1 MTGGFHPGDAASRQ
15 HAPCLDRSPCL
26 PGQDAINA
34 CFHCGEPV
42 PAGSRYALEIKGI
55 VQPMCCPGCQA
66 VAETIMECGLSS
78 YYDHRTAPGIKGE
91 LVPQELAALTH
102 YDLTEV
108 QQDFVT
114 DSGTGSHRMRE
125 ILLSVEGL
133 TCAACAWLIERH
145 LTGLAGLHYINVNT
159 TTHRARIKWDPDRL
173 ALSDILKGFA
183 KIGYRAYPFQTHTQE
198 ALYAKEVR
206 SYMFRLALAG
216 LGSMQVMMCAVALYM
231 DLFISVEDEFMV
243 YFKWISLLLSTPIM
257 IYSAQPFYVGAWRS
271 LKQGHLSM
279 DVSVSL
285 ALIGAFVASMWATV
299 FNTGEVYFDSITMF
313 VFFLLLGR
321 FLELRARRK
330 ASESSSNLARLVP
343 IMATRIDEDGE
354 HEVAAKMLQVGDRIR
369 VLAGATLPAD
379 GLIVEGQA
387 SLNESMLTGEQLP
400 LLKQVGDSVYAGT
413 INTDAPLQI
422 RVSHRIEESRIAQ
435 IMRLQDHALDDKPAI
450 AQMAD
455 QLSRHFILVLLI
467 IAAAVWTFWHFHQ
480 PEQAFWVTLAVLVA
494 TCPCALSL
502 ATPTAL
508 TSATANLTRNGIL
521 LRRGH
526 VLDVLTKANR
536 IVMDKT
542 GTLTTGN
549 ISLISTTALAELSEA
564 QCLSIA
570 RALEA
575 YSEHPI
581 ARAFRSKAADE
592 AVLLAASEV
601 TPVIGHGIQGK
612 IAGQHYRI
620 GSARWLSLPAGQT
633 ASQGL
638 AIYLADESRLLA
650 RFILADTL
658 RPDARALIQAFK
670 AAGLQTTILTGDSS
684 AQADEVAR
692 ELGVDELVKGVSPD
706 GKLAYLKEH
715 EARGDINI
723 MVGDGINDA
732 PVLAG
737 AHASFAMAGGT
748 DLAKNSADAILLA
761 DDLSRLLEARTL
773 AIRTRKI
780 IQENF
785 AWSIGY
791 NLLVLPLA
799 ASGWLPPYVAA
810 AGMSLSSLIV
820 VTNSMRLNR

>member
-1 MTGGFHPGDAASRQ
+1 MTG
-15 HAPCLDRSPCL
+15 
-26 PGQDAINA
+26 

-66 VAETIMECGLSS
+66 VAETILECGLAS
-78 YYDHRTAPGIKGE
+78 YYEHRTAPGTKGE
-91 LVPQELAALTH
+91 LVPEELAALTH
-102 YDLTEV
+102 YDLAEV

-114 DSGTGSHRMRE
+114 DSATGSHKVRE
-125 ILLSVEGL
+125 IQLTVEGL

-145 LTGLAGLHYINVNT
+145 LGNLTGLHYINVNT

-173 ALSDILKGFA
+173 SLSEILKGFA
-183 KIGYRAYPFQTHTQE
+183 KIGYRAYPFQTHQQE

-231 DLFISVEDEFMV
+231 DLFISVEEEFMV

-271 LKQGHLSM
+271 LRQGHLSM

-299 FNTGEVYFDSITMF
+299 FNTGEVYYDSITMF

-343 IMATRIDEDGE
+343 IMATRLDEDGE
-354 HEVAAKMLQVGDRIR
+354 HEVAAKTLQVGDRVR

-379 GLIVEGQA
+379 GTILLGQA

-400 LLKQVGDSVYAGT
+400 LLKQAGDAVYAGT
-413 INTDAPLQI
+413 INTDAPLEI
-422 RVSHRIEESRIAQ
+422 RVSHRIEESRLAQ

-455 QLSRHFILVLLI
+455 VLSRHFILVLLF
-467 IAAAVWTFWHFHQ
+467 IAAGVWTFWHFHQ

-508 TSATANLTRNGIL
+508 TSATARLTRAGIL

-526 VLDVLTKANR
+526 VLDVLTRANR

-549 ISLISTTALAELSEA
+549 ISLTSTEALGNLDEA
-564 QCLSIA
+564 RCLAIA
-570 RALEA
+570 RPLEA

-581 ARAFRSKAADE
+581 ARAFRSNAAED
-592 AVLLAASEV
+592 AVLLAASKV
-601 TPVIGHGIQGK
+601 TPVIGHGIEGV
-612 IAGQHYRI
+612 IEGRHYRL
-620 GSARWLSLPAGQT
+620 GSARWLGISDAHETQ
-633 ASQGL
+633 ADGL
-638 AIYLADESRLLA
+638 VIYLADEDRALA
-650 RFILADTL
+650 RFLLTDTL
-658 RPDARALIQAFK
+658 RPDAKALIQAFK
-670 AAGLQTTILTGDSS
+670 AAGLKTTILTGDSS

-692 ELGVDELVKGVSPD
+692 ELGVDELVKGVTPD

-715 EARGDINI
+715 EARGDISI

-761 DDLSRLLEARTL
+761 DDLSRLLDARAL
-773 AIRTRKI
+773 ALRTRKI
-780 IQENF
+780 IKENF

>member
-1 MTGGFHPGDAASRQ
+1 MTG
-15 HAPCLDRSPCL
+15 
-26 PGQDAINA
+26 

-42 PAGSRYALEIKGI
+42 PTGSDFTLEIKGI

-66 VAETIMECGLSS
+66 VAQTILECGLAS
-78 YYDHRTAPGIKGE
+78 YYEHRTAPGIKGE
-91 LVPQELAALTH
+91 LVPSELAALTH
-102 YDLTEV
+102 YDLAEV
-108 QQDFVT
+108 QQEFVT
-114 DSGTGSHRMRE
+114 ETGTLRE
-125 ILLSVEGL
+125 SQLSVEGL

-145 LTGLAGLHYINVNT
+145 LMGLAGLHYVNVNT

-173 ALSDILKGFA
+173 SLSDILKGFA
-183 KIGYRAYPFQTHTQE
+183 KIGYRAYPFQTHSQE
-198 ALYAKEVR
+198 ALYAREVR
-206 SYMFRLALAG
+206 SYMFRMALAG

-231 DLFISVEDEFMV
+231 DLFISVEEEFMI

-257 IYSAQPFYVGAWRS
+257 IYSAQPFYAGAWRS
-271 LKQGHLSM
+271 LRQGHLSM

-285 ALIGAFVASMWATV
+285 ALIGAFVASIWATV
-299 FNTGEVYFDSITMF
+299 FNTGEVYYDSITMF

-321 FLELRARRK
+321 LLELRARRK

-343 IMATRIDEDGE
+343 IMATRIDAEGE
-354 HEVAAKMLQVGDRIR
+354 HEVPAKTLRVGDRVR

-379 GLIVEGQA
+379 GIITLGQA
-387 SLNESMLTGEQLP
+387 SLNEAMLTGEQLP
-400 LLKQVGDSVYAGT
+400 LLKQAGDPVFAGT
-413 INTDAPLQI
+413 ISTDAPLEI
-422 RVSHRIEESRIAQ
+422 RVNHPIEESRLAQ
-435 IMRLQDHALDDKPAI
+435 IMRLQDSALDDKPAI
-450 AQMAD
+450 AQLAD
-455 QLSRHFILVLLI
+455 VLSRHFILVLLL
-467 IAAAVWTFWHFHQ
+467 IAAAVWTFWHFHA
-480 PEQAFWVTLAVLVA
+480 PERAFWVTLSVLVA

-508 TSATANLTRNGIL
+508 TSATAHLTRSGIL

-526 VLDVLTKANR
+526 VLDVLTRANR

-549 ISLISTTALAELSEA
+549 ISLVGVQPLAELGEDE
-564 QCLSIA
+564 CLAIA

-581 ARAFRSKAADE
+581 ARAFRSKGADD
-592 AVLLAASEV
+592 AVLLAASGV
-601 TPVIGHGIQGK
+601 TPVIGHGIEGR
-612 IAGQHYRI
+612 IAGKHYRI
-620 GSARWLSLPAGQT
+620 GSARWLGLSDKQNA
-633 ASQGL
+633 AQGL
-638 AIYLADESRLLA
+638 AIYLADETRPLA
-650 RFILADTL
+650 RFTLADTV
-658 RPDARALIQAFK
+658 RADAGALIQAFK
-670 AAGLQTTILTGDSS
+670 AAGLQTTILSGDSS
-684 AQADEVAR
+684 PQADTVAR
-692 ELGVDELVKGVSPD
+692 ELGVDELVKGVTPD
-706 GKLAYLKEH
+706 GKLAYLK
-715 EARGDINI
+715 ARETAGDISI

-761 DDLSRLLEARTL
+761 DDLSRLLTARTL
-773 AIRTRKI
+773 ALRTRRI

-799 ASGWLPPYVAA
+799 ASGWLPPYLAA

>member
-1 MTGGFHPGDAASRQ
+1 MTP
-15 HAPCLDRSPCL
+15 
-26 PGQDAINA
+26 

-42 PAGSRYALEIKGI
+42 PANSGYSLEIKGI
-55 VQPMCCPGCQA
+55 VRPMCCPGCQA
-66 VAETIMECGLSS
+66 VAETIMECGLAS
-78 YYDHRTAPGIKGE
+78 YYDHRTAPGTKGD
-91 LVPQELAALTH
+91 LVPEELAALTH
-102 YDLTEV
+102 YDLAEV
-108 QQDFVT
+108 QQEFVT
-114 DSGTGSHRMRE
+114 DNGTLRE
-125 ILLSVEGL
+125 IQLTVEGL

-145 LTGLAGLHYINVNT
+145 LMTLGGLRYINVNT
-159 TTHRARIKWDPDRL
+159 TTHRARIKWDPDQL
-173 ALSDILKGFA
+173 SLSDILKGFA
-183 KIGYRAYPFQTHTQE
+183 QIGYRAYPFQTHQQE

-285 ALIGAFVASMWATV
+285 ALIGAFIASMWATV
-299 FNTGEVYFDSITMF
+299 FNTGEVYYDSITMF

-343 IMATRIDEDGE
+343 IMATRIDDEGE
-354 HEVAAKMLQVGDRIR
+354 HEVAAKTLQVGDRVR

-379 GLIVEGQA
+379 GIIVEGQA

-400 LLKQVGDSVYAGT
+400 LLKQPGEQVYAGT

-480 PEQAFWVTLAVLVA
+480 PDQAFWVTLAVLVA

-542 GTLTTGN
+542 GTLTTGE
-549 ISLISTTALAELSEA
+549 ISLTHTQALADLDEA
-564 QCLSIA
+564 HCLAIA
-570 RALEA
+570 RAMEVQ
-575 YSEHPI
+575 SEHPI
-581 ARAFRSKAADE
+581 ARAFRLPADSI
-592 AVLLAASEV
+592 AVLPSAREI
-601 TPVIGHGIQGK
+601 TPVIGHGITALVDGVR
-612 IAGQHYRI
+612 YRI
-620 GSARWLSLPAGQT
+620 GSDRWLGLDPAQEHGR
-633 ASQGL
+633 GL
-638 AIYLADESRLLA
+638 AIYLADEQQVLA
-650 RFILADTL
+650 RFNLEDTL
-658 RPDARALIQAFK
+658 RPDARALIAAFK
-670 AAGLQTTILTGDSS
+670 AAGLQTTVLTGDSS
-684 AQADEVAR
+684 LQADEIAR

-706 GKLAYLKEH
+706 GKLAYLKAR
-715 EARGDINI
+715 EAEGDISI

-761 DDLSRLLEARTL
+761 DDLSRLLEARVL
-773 AIRTRKI
+773 AMRTRKI
-780 IQENF
+780 IIENF

-799 ASGWLPPYVAA
+799 ACGWLPPYLAA

>member
-1 MTGGFHPGDAASRQ
+1 MTP
-15 HAPCLDRSPCL
+15 
-26 PGQDAINA
+26 

-42 PAGSRYALEIKGI
+42 PTNSGYSLEIKGI
-55 VQPMCCPGCQA
+55 VRPMCCPGCQA
-66 VAETIMECGLSS
+66 VAETIMECGLAS
-78 YYDHRTAPGIKGE
+78 YYDHRTAPGTKGD
-91 LVPQELAALTH
+91 LVPEELAALTH
-102 YDLTEV
+102 YDLAEV

-114 DSGTGSHRMRE
+114 DSGTLRE
-125 ILLSVEGL
+125 IQLTVEGL

-145 LTGLAGLHYINVNT
+145 LMTLTGLRYINVNT
-159 TTHRARIKWDPDRL
+159 TTHRARIKWDPAQL
-173 ALSDILKGFA
+173 SLSDILKGFA
-183 KIGYRAYPFQTHTQE
+183 QIGYRAYPFQTHQQE

-285 ALIGAFVASMWATV
+285 ALIGAFIASMWATV
-299 FNTGEVYFDSITMF
+299 FNTGEVYYDSITMF

-343 IMATRIDEDGE
+343 IMATRIDEEGE
-354 HEVAAKMLQVGDRIR
+354 HEVAAKTLQVGDRVR

-379 GLIVEGQA
+379 GIIVEGQA

-400 LLKQVGDSVYAGT
+400 LLKQRGDQVYAGT

-480 PEQAFWVTLAVLVA
+480 PEQAFWIALAVLVA

-542 GTLTTGN
+542 GTLTTGE
-549 ISLISTTALAELSEA
+549 ISLTGTTTLAEMDET
-564 QCLSIA
+564 QCLAIA
-570 RALEA
+570 RAMEA
-575 YSEHPI
+575 QSEHPI
-581 ARAFRSKAADE
+581 ARAFRLPTDSIS
-592 AVLLAASEV
+592 VLPSAREI
-601 TPVIGHGIQGK
+601 TPVIGHGITALVDGVR
-612 IAGQHYRI
+612 YRI
-620 GSARWLSLPAGQT
+620 GSARWLGLDPAQERGR
-633 ASQGL
+633 GL
-638 AIYLADESRLLA
+638 AIYLADEQQVLA
-650 RFILADTL
+650 RFNLEDTL
-658 RPDARALIQAFK
+658 RPDARALIAAFK
-670 AAGLQTTILTGDSS
+670 AAGLQTTVLTGDSS
-684 AQADEVAR
+684 LQADEIAR

-706 GKLAYLKEH
+706 GKLSYLKTRETQ
-715 EARGDINI
+715 GDISI

-761 DDLSRLLEARTL
+761 DDLSRLLEARVL
-773 AIRTRKI
+773 AMRTRKI
-780 IQENF
+780 IIENF

-799 ASGWLPPYVAA
+799 ACGWLPPYLAA

>member
-1 MTGGFHPGDAASRQ
+1 MTP
-15 HAPCLDRSPCL
+15 
-26 PGQDAINA
+26 

-42 PAGSRYALEIKGI
+42 PANSGYSLEIKGI
-55 VQPMCCPGCQA
+55 VRPMCCPGCQA
-66 VAETIMECGLSS
+66 VAETIMECGLAS
-78 YYDHRTAPGIKGE
+78 YYDHRTAPGTKGD
-91 LVPQELAALTH
+91 LVPEELAALTH
-102 YDLTEV
+102 YDLAEV
-108 QQDFVT
+108 QQEFVT
-114 DSGTGSHRMRE
+114 DSGTLRE
-125 ILLSVEGL
+125 IQLTVEGL

-145 LTGLAGLHYINVNT
+145 LMTLGGLRYINVNT

-173 ALSDILKGFA
+173 SLSDILKGFA
-183 KIGYRAYPFQTHTQE
+183 QIGYRAYPFQTHQQE

-285 ALIGAFVASMWATV
+285 ALIGAFIASMWATV
-299 FNTGEVYFDSITMF
+299 FNTGEVYYDSITMF

-343 IMATRIDEDGE
+343 IMATRIDDEGE
-354 HEVAAKMLQVGDRIR
+354 HEVAAKTLQVGDRVR

-379 GLIVEGQA
+379 GIIVEGQA

-400 LLKQVGDSVYAGT
+400 LLKQLGEQVYAGT

-480 PEQAFWVTLAVLVA
+480 PDQAFWVTLAVLVA

-542 GTLTTGN
+542 GTLTTGE
-549 ISLISTTALAELSEA
+549 ISLTGTTTLADVEEA
-564 QCLSIA
+564 HCLAIA
-570 RALEA
+570 RAMEA
-575 YSEHPI
+575 QSEHPI
-581 ARAFRSKAADE
+581 ARAFRLPTDNIT
-592 AVLLAASEV
+592 VLPSAREI
-601 TPVIGHGIQGK
+601 TPVIGHGITALVDGVR
-612 IAGQHYRI
+612 YRI
-620 GSARWLSLPAGQT
+620 GSARWLGLDPAQERGR
-633 ASQGL
+633 GL
-638 AIYLADESRLLA
+638 AIYLADEQQVLA
-650 RFILADTL
+650 RFNLEDTL
-658 RPDARALIQAFK
+658 RPDARALIAAFK
-670 AAGLQTTILTGDSS
+670 AAGLQTTVLTGDSS
-684 AQADEVAR
+684 LQADEIAR

-706 GKLAYLKEH
+706 GKLAYLKAR
-715 EARGDINI
+715 EAQGDISI

-761 DDLSRLLEARTL
+761 DDLSRLLEARVL
-773 AIRTRKI
+773 AMRTRKI
-780 IQENF
+780 IIENF

-799 ASGWLPPYVAA
+799 ACGWLPPYLAA

>member
-1 MTGGFHPGDAASRQ
+1 MTG
-15 HAPCLDRSPCL
+15 
-26 PGQDAINA
+26 

-42 PAGSRYALEIKGI
+42 PADSHYALEIKGI
-55 VQPMCCPGCQA
+55 VRPMCCPGCQA
-66 VAETIMECGLSS
+66 VAETIMECGLAS
-78 YYDHRTAPGIKGE
+78 YYDHRTAPGAKGD
-91 LVPQELAALTH
+91 LVPEELAALTH
-102 YDLTEV
+102 YDLAEV
-108 QQDFVT
+108 QQEFVT
-114 DSGTGSHRMRE
+114 DSGNVRE
-125 ILLSVEGL
+125 IQLTVEGL

-145 LTGLAGLHYINVNT
+145 LMTLPGLRYINVNT
-159 TTHRARIKWDPDRL
+159 TTHRVRIKWDPDKL
-173 ALSDILKGFA
+173 SLSDILKGFA
-183 KIGYRAYPFQTHTQE
+183 KVGYRAYPFQTHQQE

-206 SYMFRLALAG
+206 RYMFRMALAG

-231 DLFISVEDEFMV
+231 DFFISVEEEFMV

-257 IYSAQPFYVGAWRS
+257 IYSAQPFYVNAWRS

-299 FNTGEVYFDSITMF
+299 FNTGEVYYDSITMF

-343 IMATRIDEDGE
+343 IMATRIDEEGE
-354 HEVAAKMLQVGDRIR
+354 QEVAAKTLQIGDRVR

-379 GLIVEGQA
+379 GIIVRGEA

-400 LLKQVGDSVYAGT
+400 LLKGHGDQVYAGT
-413 INTDAPLQI
+413 INTDAPLEI

-455 QLSRHFILVLLI
+455 VLSRHFILVLLI
-467 IAAAVWTFWHFHQ
+467 IAALVWTFWHFHQ
-480 PEQAFWVTLAVLVA
+480 PEQAFWITLAVLVA

-508 TSATANLTRNGIL
+508 TSATAHLTRSGIL

-536 IVMDKT
+536 VVMDKT
-542 GTLTTGN
+542 GTLTTGE
-549 ISLISTTALAELSEA
+549 IRLCHTLVLGDLDSDTCLA
-564 QCLSIA
+564 IA

-575 YSEHPI
+575 QSEHPI
-581 ARAFRSKAADE
+581 ARAFRLPADGI
-592 AVLLAASEV
+592 ALQPHASDI
-601 TPVIGHGIQGK
+601 TPVIGHGVTGIVDGMR
-612 IAGQHYRI
+612 YRI
-620 GSARWLSLPAGQT
+620 GSAGWLGLGDDLVSPR
-633 ASQGL
+633 GL
-638 AIYLADESRLLA
+638 AIYLADERQVLA
-650 RFILADTL
+650 RFELEDTL
-658 RPDARALIQAFK
+658 RPDAKALIAAFK

-684 AQADEVAR
+684 AQADEIAR
-692 ELGVDELVKGVSPD
+692 ELGVDELIKGVTPD
-706 GKLAYLKEH
+706 GKLAYLKGR
-715 EARGDINI
+715 EADGEISI

-761 DDLSRLLEARTL
+761 DDLHRLLDARAL
-773 AIRTRKI
+773 ALRTRKI
-780 IQENF
+780 IIENF

-799 ASGWLPPYVAA
+799 ASGWLPPYLAA
-810 AGMSLSSLIV
+810 AGMSLSSFIV

>member
-1 MTGGFHPGDAASRQ
+1 MTS
-15 HAPCLDRSPCL
+15 
-26 PGQDAINA
+26 
-34 CFHCGEPV
+34 CFHCSEPV
-42 PAGSRYALEIKGI
+42 PANSHYALEIKGI
-55 VQPMCCPGCQA
+55 VRPMCCPGCQA
-66 VAETIMECGLSS
+66 VAETIMECGLAS
-78 YYDHRTAPGIKGE
+78 YYDHRTAPGTRGD
-91 LVPQELAALTH
+91 LVPEELAALSH
-102 YDLTEV
+102 YDLAEI
-108 QQDFVT
+108 QQEFVT
-114 DSGTGSHRMRE
+114 DSGTGSQTIRE
-125 ILLSVEGL
+125 IQLTVEGL

-145 LTGLAGLHYINVNT
+145 LMTLSGLRYINVNT
-159 TTHRARIKWDPDRL
+159 TTHRARIKWDPAQL
-173 ALSDILKGFA
+173 SLSDILKGFA
-183 KIGYRAYPFQTHTQE
+183 QIGYRAYPFQAHQQE

-231 DLFISVEDEFMV
+231 DLFISVEEEFMV

-257 IYSAQPFYVGAWRS
+257 IYSAQPFYISAWRS

-299 FNTGEVYFDSITMF
+299 FNTGEVYYDSITMF

-343 IMATRIDEDGE
+343 IMATRIDDEGE
-354 HEVAAKMLQVGDRIR
+354 HEVAAKTLQVGDRVR

-379 GLIVEGQA
+379 GIIIEGQA

-400 LLKQVGDSVYAGT
+400 LLKQRDDQVYAGT

-455 QLSRHFILVLLI
+455 KLSRHFILVLLI

-508 TSATANLTRNGIL
+508 TSATANLTRNGVL

-526 VLDVLTKANR
+526 VLDILTKANR

-542 GTLTTGN
+542 GTLTTGE
-549 ISLISTTALAELSEA
+549 ISLTGITTLAEVDEA
-564 QCLSIA
+564 HCLAIA

-575 YSEHPI
+575 QSEHPI
-581 ARAFRSKAADE
+581 ARAFQLPADSVT
-592 AVLLAASEV
+592 VLPHTTDIS
-601 TPVIGHGIQGK
+601 PVIGHGITALVNGVR
-612 IAGQHYRI
+612 YRI
-620 GSARWLSLPAGQT
+620 GSARWLGLDPAQEIGR
-633 ASQGL
+633 GL
-638 AIYLADESRLLA
+638 AIYLADEQQVLA
-650 RFILADTL
+650 RFNLEDTL
-658 RPDARALIQAFK
+658 RPDAKALIAAFK
-670 AAGLQTTILTGDSS
+670 AAGLQTTVLTGDSS
-684 AQADEVAR
+684 LQADEIAR

-706 GKLAYLKEH
+706 GKLAYLKAC
-715 EARGDINI
+715 EAQGDISI

-761 DDLSRLLEARTL
+761 DDLSRLLGARVL
-773 AIRTRKI
+773 AMRTRKI
-780 IQENF
+780 IIENF
-785 AWSIGY
+785 SWSIGY

-799 ASGWLPPYVAA
+799 ACGWLPPYLAA

>member
-1 MTGGFHPGDAASRQ
+1 MTP
-15 HAPCLDRSPCL
+15 
-26 PGQDAINA
+26 

-42 PAGSRYALEIKGI
+42 PTNSGYSLEIKGI
-55 VQPMCCPGCQA
+55 VRPMCCPGCQA
-66 VAETIMECGLSS
+66 VAETIMECGLAS
-78 YYDHRTAPGIKGE
+78 YYDHRTAPGTKGD
-91 LVPQELAALTH
+91 LVPEELAALTH
-102 YDLTEV
+102 YDLAEV

-114 DSGTGSHRMRE
+114 DSGTLRE
-125 ILLSVEGL
+125 IQLTVEGL

-145 LTGLAGLHYINVNT
+145 LMTLGGLRYINVNT
-159 TTHRARIKWDPDRL
+159 TTHRARIKWDPDQL
-173 ALSDILKGFA
+173 SLSDILKGFA
-183 KIGYRAYPFQTHTQE
+183 QIGYRAYPFQTHQQE

-285 ALIGAFVASMWATV
+285 ALIGAFIASMWATV
-299 FNTGEVYFDSITMF
+299 FNTGEVYYDSITMF

-343 IMATRIDEDGE
+343 IMATRIDEEGE
-354 HEVAAKMLQVGDRIR
+354 HEVAAKTLQVGDRVR

-379 GLIVEGQA
+379 GIIVEGQA

-400 LLKQVGDSVYAGT
+400 LLKQRGDQVYAGT

-480 PEQAFWVTLAVLVA
+480 PDQAFWVTLAVLVA

-521 LRRGH
+521 LRRSH

-542 GTLTTGN
+542 GTLTTGE
-549 ISLISTTALAELSEA
+549 ISLTGTTTLAEMDET
-564 QCLSIA
+564 QCLAIA
-570 RALEA
+570 RAMEA
-575 YSEHPI
+575 QSEHPI
-581 ARAFRSKAADE
+581 ARAFRLPVDSIS
-592 AVLLAASEV
+592 VLPSAREI
-601 TPVIGHGIQGK
+601 TPVIGHGITALVDGVR
-612 IAGQHYRI
+612 YRI
-620 GSARWLSLPAGQT
+620 GSARWLRLDQAQERGR
-633 ASQGL
+633 GL
-638 AIYLADESRLLA
+638 AIYLANEQQVLA
-650 RFILADTL
+650 RFNLEDTL
-658 RPDARALIQAFK
+658 RPDARALIAAFK
-670 AAGLQTTILTGDSS
+670 AAGLHTTVLTGDSS
-684 AQADEVAR
+684 LQADEIAR

-706 GKLAYLKEH
+706 GKLAYLKAW
-715 EARGDINI
+715 EAQGDISI

-761 DDLSRLLEARTL
+761 DDLSRLLEARVL
-773 AIRTRKI
+773 AMRTRKI
-780 IQENF
+780 IIENF

-799 ASGWLPPYVAA
+799 ACGWLPPYLAA

>member
-1 MTGGFHPGDAASRQ
+1 MTP
-15 HAPCLDRSPCL
+15 
-26 PGQDAINA
+26 

-42 PAGSRYALEIKGI
+42 PANSGYSLEIKGI
-55 VQPMCCPGCQA
+55 VRPMCCPGCQA
-66 VAETIMECGLSS
+66 VAETIMECGLAS
-78 YYDHRTAPGIKGE
+78 YYDHRTAPGTKGD
-91 LVPQELAALTH
+91 LVPEELAALIH
-102 YDLTEV
+102 YDLAEV
-108 QQDFVT
+108 QQEFVT
-114 DSGTGSHRMRE
+114 DNGTLRE
-125 ILLSVEGL
+125 IQLTVEGL
-133 TCAACAWLIERH
+133 SCAACAWLIERH
-145 LTGLAGLHYINVNT
+145 LMTLGGLRYINVNT
-159 TTHRARIKWDPDRL
+159 TTHRARIKWDPNQL
-173 ALSDILKGFA
+173 SLSDILKGFA
-183 KIGYRAYPFQTHTQE
+183 QIGYRAYPFQTHQQE

-285 ALIGAFVASMWATV
+285 ALIGAFIASMWATV
-299 FNTGEVYFDSITMF
+299 FNTGEVYYDSITMF

-343 IMATRIDEDGE
+343 IMATRIDDEGE
-354 HEVAAKMLQVGDRIR
+354 HEVAAKTLQVGDRVR

-379 GLIVEGQA
+379 GIIVEGQA

-400 LLKQVGDSVYAGT
+400 LLKQRGDQVYAGT

-480 PEQAFWVTLAVLVA
+480 PDQAFWVTLAVLVA

-542 GTLTTGN
+542 GTLTTGE
-549 ISLISTTALAELSEA
+549 ISLTGTTTLAEMDETH
-564 QCLSIA
+564 CLAIA
-570 RALEA
+570 RAMEA
-575 YSEHPI
+575 QSEHPI
-581 ARAFRSKAADE
+581 ARAFRLPTDSI
-592 AVLLAASEV
+592 AVLPSAREI
-601 TPVIGHGIQGK
+601 TPVIGHGITALVDGVR
-612 IAGQHYRI
+612 YRI
-620 GSARWLSLPAGQT
+620 GSARWLGLDPAQEHGR
-633 ASQGL
+633 GL
-638 AIYLADESRLLA
+638 AIYLADEQQVLA
-650 RFILADTL
+650 RFNLEDTL
-658 RPDARALIQAFK
+658 RPDARALIAAFK
-670 AAGLQTTILTGDSS
+670 AAGLQTTVLTGDSS
-684 AQADEVAR
+684 LQAEEIAR

-706 GKLAYLKEH
+706 GKLAYLKAR
-715 EARGDINI
+715 EAQGDISI

-761 DDLSRLLEARTL
+761 DDLSRLLEARVL
-773 AIRTRKI
+773 AMRTRKI
-780 IQENF
+780 IIENF

-799 ASGWLPPYVAA
+799 ACGWLPPYLAA

>member
-1 MTGGFHPGDAASRQ
+1 MTG
-15 HAPCLDRSPCL
+15 
-26 PGQDAINA
+26 

-42 PAGSRYALEIKGI
+42 PTGSDFTLEIKGI

-66 VAETIMECGLSS
+66 VAQTILECGLAS
-78 YYDHRTAPGIKGE
+78 YYEHRTAPGIKGE
-91 LVPQELAALTH
+91 LVPSELAALTH
-102 YDLTEV
+102 YDLAEV
-108 QQDFVT
+108 QQEFVT
-114 DSGTGSHRMRE
+114 ETGTLRE
-125 ILLSVEGL
+125 IQLSVEGL

-145 LTGLAGLHYINVNT
+145 LMGLAGLHYVNVNT

-173 ALSDILKGFA
+173 SLSDILKGFA
-183 KIGYRAYPFQTHTQE
+183 KIGYRAYPFQTHSQE
-198 ALYAKEVR
+198 ALYAREVR
-206 SYMFRLALAG
+206 SYMFRMALAG

-231 DLFISVEDEFMV
+231 DFFISVEEEFMI

-285 ALIGAFVASMWATV
+285 ALIGAFVASIWATV
-299 FNTGEVYFDSITMF
+299 FNTGEVYYDSITMF

-321 FLELRARRK
+321 LLELRARRK

-343 IMATRIDEDGE
+343 IMATRIDADGE
-354 HEVAAKMLQVGDRIR
+354 HEVPAKTLRVGDRVR

-379 GLIVEGQA
+379 GIITLGQA
-387 SLNESMLTGEQLP
+387 SLNEAMLTGEQLP
-400 LLKQVGDSVYAGT
+400 LLKQAGDPVFAGT
-413 INTDAPLQI
+413 ISTDAPLEI
-422 RVSHRIEESRIAQ
+422 RVNHPIEESRLAQ
-435 IMRLQDHALDDKPAI
+435 IMRLQDSALDDKPAI
-450 AQMAD
+450 AQLAD
-455 QLSRHFILVLLI
+455 VLSRHFILVLLL
-467 IAAAVWTFWHFHQ
+467 IAAAVWTFWHFHA
-480 PEQAFWVTLAVLVA
+480 PERAFWVTLSVLVA

-508 TSATANLTRNGIL
+508 TSATAHLTRSGIL

-526 VLDVLTKANR
+526 VLDVLTRANR

-549 ISLISTTALAELSEA
+549 ISLVGVQPLAELGEDE
-564 QCLSIA
+564 CLAIA

-581 ARAFRSKAADE
+581 ARAFRSKGADD
-592 AVLLAASEV
+592 AVLLAASGV
-601 TPVIGHGIQGK
+601 TPVIGHGIEGRITGK
-612 IAGQHYRI
+612 HYRI
-620 GSARWLSLPAGQT
+620 GSARWLGLSDKQNA
-633 ASQGL
+633 AQGL
-638 AIYLADESRLLA
+638 AIYLADETRPLA
-650 RFILADTL
+650 RFTLADTV
-658 RPDARALIQAFK
+658 RADAGALIQAFK

-684 AQADEVAR
+684 PQADTVAR
-692 ELGVDELVKGVSPD
+692 ELGVDELVKGVTPD
-706 GKLAYLKEH
+706 GKLAYLK
-715 EARGDINI
+715 ARETAGDISI

-761 DDLSRLLEARTL
+761 DDLSRLLTARTL
-773 AIRTRKI
+773 ALRTRRI

-799 ASGWLPPYVAA
+799 ASGWLPPYLAA

>member
-1 MTGGFHPGDAASRQ
+1 MTP
-15 HAPCLDRSPCL
+15 
-26 PGQDAINA
+26 

-42 PAGSRYALEIKGI
+42 PANSGYALEIKGI
-55 VQPMCCPGCQA
+55 VRPMCCPGCQA
-66 VAETIMECGLSS
+66 VAETIMECGLAS
-78 YYDHRTAPGIKGE
+78 YYDHRTAPGTKGD
-91 LVPQELAALTH
+91 LVPEELAALTH
-102 YDLTEV
+102 YDLAEV
-108 QQDFVT
+108 QQEFVT
-114 DSGTGSHRMRE
+114 DSGTLRE
-125 ILLSVEGL
+125 IQLTIEGL

-145 LTGLAGLHYINVNT
+145 LMTLGGLRYINVNT
-159 TTHRARIKWDPDRL
+159 TTHRARIKWDPDQL
-173 ALSDILKGFA
+173 SLSDILKGFA
-183 KIGYRAYPFQTHTQE
+183 QIGYRAYPFQTHQQE

-285 ALIGAFVASMWATV
+285 ALIGAFIASMWATV
-299 FNTGEVYFDSITMF
+299 FNTGEVYYDSITMF

-343 IMATRIDEDGE
+343 IMATRIDDEGE
-354 HEVAAKMLQVGDRIR
+354 HEVAAKTLQVGDRVR

-379 GLIVEGQA
+379 GIIVEGQA

-400 LLKQVGDSVYAGT
+400 LLKQRGDQVYAGT

-480 PEQAFWVTLAVLVA
+480 PDQAFWVTLAVLVA

-526 VLDVLTKANR
+526 VLDVLTKASR

-542 GTLTTGN
+542 GTLTTGE
-549 ISLISTTALAELSEA
+549 ISLTGTTTLAEMDETH
-564 QCLSIA
+564 CLAIA
-570 RALEA
+570 RAMEA
-575 YSEHPI
+575 QSEHPI
-581 ARAFRSKAADE
+581 ARAFRLPTDSIS
-592 AVLLAASEV
+592 VLPSAREI
-601 TPVIGHGIQGK
+601 TPVIGHGITALVDGVR
-612 IAGQHYRI
+612 YRI
-620 GSARWLSLPAGQT
+620 GSARWLGLGPAQEHGR
-633 ASQGL
+633 GL
-638 AIYLADESRLLA
+638 AIYLADEQQVLA
-650 RFILADTL
+650 RFNLEDTL
-658 RPDARALIQAFK
+658 RPDARALIAAFK
-670 AAGLQTTILTGDSS
+670 AAGLQTTVLTGDSS
-684 AQADEVAR
+684 LQADEIAR

-706 GKLAYLKEH
+706 GKLAYLKAR
-715 EARGDINI
+715 EAQGDISI

-761 DDLSRLLEARTL
+761 DDLSRLLEAKVL
-773 AIRTRKI
+773 AMRTRKI
-780 IQENF
+780 IIENF

-799 ASGWLPPYVAA
+799 ACGWLPPYLAA

>member
-1 MTGGFHPGDAASRQ
+1 MTG
-15 HAPCLDRSPCL
+15 
-26 PGQDAINA
+26 

-42 PAGSRYALEIKGI
+42 STGSDFTLEIKGI

-66 VAETIMECGLSS
+66 VAQTILECGLAS
-78 YYDHRTAPGIKGE
+78 YYEHRTAPGIKGE
-91 LVPQELAALTH
+91 LVPSELAALTH
-102 YDLTEV
+102 YDLAEV
-108 QQDFVT
+108 QQEFVT
-114 DSGTGSHRMRE
+114 ETGTLRE
-125 ILLSVEGL
+125 IQLSVEGL

-145 LTGLAGLHYINVNT
+145 LMGLPGLHYVNVNT
-159 TTHRARIKWDPDRL
+159 TTHRARIKWDPDKL
-173 ALSDILKGFA
+173 SLSDILKGFA
-183 KIGYRAYPFQTHTQE
+183 KIGYRAYPFQTHSQE
-198 ALYAKEVR
+198 ALYAREVR
-206 SYMFRLALAG
+206 SYMFRMALAG

-231 DLFISVEDEFMV
+231 DLFISVEEEFMI

-257 IYSAQPFYVGAWRS
+257 IYSAQPFYAGAWRS
-271 LKQGHLSM
+271 LRQGHLSM

-285 ALIGAFVASMWATV
+285 ALIGAFVASIWATV
-299 FNTGEVYFDSITMF
+299 FNTGEVYYDSITMF

-321 FLELRARRK
+321 LLELRARRK

-343 IMATRIDEDGE
+343 IMATRIDADGE
-354 HEVAAKMLQVGDRIR
+354 HEVAAKTLRVGDRVR

-379 GLIVEGQA
+379 GIITLGQA
-387 SLNESMLTGEQLP
+387 SLNEAMLTGEQLP
-400 LLKQVGDSVYAGT
+400 LLKQAGDPVFAGT
-413 INTDAPLQI
+413 INTDAPLEI
-422 RVSHRIEESRIAQ
+422 RVSHPIEESRLAQ

-450 AQMAD
+450 AQLAD
-455 QLSRHFILVLLI
+455 VLSRHFILVLLL
-467 IAAAVWTFWHFHQ
+467 IAAGVWTFWHFHA
-480 PEQAFWVTLAVLVA
+480 PERAFWVTLSVLVA

-508 TSATANLTRNGIL
+508 TSATAHLTRSGIL

-526 VLDVLTKANR
+526 VLDVLTRANR

-549 ISLISTTALAELSEA
+549 ISLVGVQPLAELGEDE
-564 QCLSIA
+564 CLAIA

-581 ARAFRSKAADE
+581 ARAFRSQGAED
-592 AVLLAASEV
+592 AVLPAASEV
-601 TPVIGHGIQGK
+601 TPVIGHGIQGR
-612 IAGQHYRI
+612 IAGKHYRI
-620 GSARWLSLPAGQT
+620 GSARWLALADEQEAT
-633 ASQGL
+633 QGL
-638 AIYLADESRLLA
+638 AIYLADETGPLA
-650 RFILADTL
+650 RFTLADTV
-658 RPDARALIQAFK
+658 RADAGALIQAFK

-684 AQADEVAR
+684 PQADAVAR
-692 ELGVDELVKGVSPD
+692 ELGVDELVKGVTPD
-706 GKLAYLKEH
+706 GKLAYLKAR
-715 EARGDINI
+715 EAAGDISI

-761 DDLSRLLEARTL
+761 DDLSRLLTARAL
-773 AIRTRKI
+773 ALRTRRI

-799 ASGWLPPYVAA
+799 ASGWLPPYLAA

>member
-1 MTGGFHPGDAASRQ
+1 MTP
-15 HAPCLDRSPCL
+15 
-26 PGQDAINA
+26 

-42 PAGSRYALEIKGI
+42 PANSSYFLEIKGI
-55 VQPMCCPGCQA
+55 VRPMCCPGCQA
-66 VAETIMECGLSS
+66 VAETIMECGLAS
-78 YYDHRTAPGIKGE
+78 YYEHRTAPGIKGE
-91 LVPQELAALTH
+91 LVPEELAALTH
-102 YDLTEV
+102 YDLAEV
-108 QQDFVT
+108 QQEFVT
-114 DSGTGSHRMRE
+114 DSGTGRETTRE
-125 ILLSVEGL
+125 IQLTVEGL

-145 LTGLAGLHYINVNT
+145 LMTLSGLRYINVNT
-159 TTHRARIKWDPDRL
+159 TTHRARIKWDPAQL
-173 ALSDILKGFA
+173 SLSDILKGFA
-183 KIGYRAYPFQTHTQE
+183 KIGYRAYPFQTHQQE

-257 IYSAQPFYVGAWRS
+257 IYSAQPFYINAWRS

-285 ALIGAFVASMWATV
+285 ALIGAFIASMWATV
-299 FNTGEVYFDSITMF
+299 FNTGEVYYDSITMF

-343 IMATRIDEDGE
+343 IMATLIDQDGE
-354 HEVAAKMLQVGDRIR
+354 REVAAKTLQVGDRVR

-379 GLIVEGQA
+379 GVIVTGEA
-387 SLNESMLTGEQLP
+387 SLNEAMLTGEQLP
-400 LLKQVGDSVYAGT
+400 LFKQCGDLVYAGT

-422 RVSHRIEESRIAQ
+422 RVTHRIEESRISQ

-455 QLSRHFILVLLI
+455 QLSRHFILVLFI

-480 PEQAFWVTLAVLVA
+480 PEQAFWIALAVLVA

-526 VLDVLTKANR
+526 VLDILTKANR

-542 GTLTTGN
+542 GTLTTGE
-549 ISLISTTALAELSEA
+549 IRLSATTALGTLDADR
-564 QCLSIA
+564 CLSIA

-575 YSEHPI
+575 QSEHPI
-581 ARAFRSKAADE
+581 ARAFRLPADE
-592 AVLLAASEV
+592 VGQLPQASEI
-601 TPVIGHGIQGK
+601 TPVIGHGITGLVD
-612 IAGQHYRI
+612 GVRYRI
-620 GSARWLSLPAGQT
+620 GSARWLGMENNDNPEH
-633 ASQGL
+633 GL
-638 AIYLADESRLLA
+638 AIYLADEQRLLA
-650 RFILADTL
+650 RFELDDTL
-658 RPDARALIQAFK
+658 RPDAKALIDAFK

-684 AQADEVAR
+684 PQADEIAR
-692 ELGVDELVKGVSPD
+692 TLGVDELVKGVTPD
-706 GKLAYLKEH
+706 GKLAYLKAR
-715 EARGDINI
+715 EAEGEISI

-761 DDLSRLLEARTL
+761 DDLSRLLDARRL
-773 AIRTRKI
+773 ALRTRKI
-780 IQENF
+780 IIENF
-785 AWSIGY
+785 TWSIGY

-799 ASGWLPPYVAA
+799 ACGWLPPYLAA

>member
-1 MTGGFHPGDAASRQ
+1 MTG
-15 HAPCLDRSPCL
+15 
-26 PGQDAINA
+26 

-42 PAGSRYALEIKGI
+42 STGSDFTLEIKGI
-55 VQPMCCPGCQA
+55 AQPMCCPGCQA
-66 VAETIMECGLSS
+66 VAQTILECGLAS
-78 YYDHRTAPGIKGE
+78 YYEHRTAPGIKGE
-91 LVPQELAALTH
+91 LVPSELAALTH
-102 YDLTEV
+102 YDLAEV
-108 QQDFVT
+108 QQEFVT
-114 DSGTGSHRMRE
+114 ETGTLRE
-125 ILLSVEGL
+125 IQLSVEGL

-145 LTGLAGLHYINVNT
+145 LMGLPGLNYVNVNT
-159 TTHRARIKWDPDRL
+159 TTHRARIKWDPDKL
-173 ALSDILKGFA
+173 SLSDILKGFA
-183 KIGYRAYPFQTHTQE
+183 KIGYRAYPFQTHSQE
-198 ALYAKEVR
+198 ALYAREVR
-206 SYMFRLALAG
+206 SYMFRMALAG

-231 DLFISVEDEFMV
+231 DLFISVEEEFMI

-257 IYSAQPFYVGAWRS
+257 IYSAQPFYAGAWRS
-271 LKQGHLSM
+271 LRQGHLSM

-285 ALIGAFVASMWATV
+285 ALIGAFVASIWATV
-299 FNTGEVYFDSITMF
+299 FNTGEVYYDSITMF

-321 FLELRARRK
+321 LLELRARRK

-343 IMATRIDEDGE
+343 IMATRIDADGE
-354 HEVAAKMLQVGDRIR
+354 HEVAAKTLRVGDRVR

-379 GLIVEGQA
+379 GIITLGQA
-387 SLNESMLTGEQLP
+387 SLNEAMLTGEQLP
-400 LLKQVGDSVYAGT
+400 LLKQAGDPVFAGT
-413 INTDAPLQI
+413 INTDAPLLI
-422 RVSHRIEESRIAQ
+422 RVSHPIEESRLAQ

-450 AQMAD
+450 AQLAD
-455 QLSRHFILVLLI
+455 VLSRHFILVLLL
-467 IAAAVWTFWHFHQ
+467 IAAGVWTFWHFHA
-480 PEQAFWVTLAVLVA
+480 PERAFWVTLSVLVA

-508 TSATANLTRNGIL
+508 TSATAHLTRSGIL

-526 VLDVLTKANR
+526 VLDVLTRANR

-549 ISLISTTALAELSEA
+549 ISLVAIQPLAGLGEDE
-564 QCLSIA
+564 CLAIA

-581 ARAFRSKAADE
+581 ARAFRSKGAED
-592 AVLLAASEV
+592 VMLPASEV
-601 TPVIGHGIQGK
+601 TPVIGHGIQGR
-612 IAGQHYRI
+612 IAGKHYRI
-620 GSARWLSLPAGQT
+620 GSPRWLALADEQEAT
-633 ASQGL
+633 QGL
-638 AIYLADESRLLA
+638 AIYLADETGPLA
-650 RFILADTL
+650 RFTLADTV
-658 RPDARALIQAFK
+658 RADAGALIQAFK

-684 AQADEVAR
+684 PQADAVAR
-692 ELGVDELVKGVSPD
+692 ELGVDELVKGVTPD
-706 GKLAYLKEH
+706 GKLAYLKAR
-715 EARGDINI
+715 EAAGDISI

-761 DDLSRLLEARTL
+761 DDLSRLLTARAL
-773 AIRTRKI
+773 ALRTRRI

-799 ASGWLPPYVAA
+799 ASGWLPPYLAA

>member
-1 MTGGFHPGDAASRQ
+1 MTP
-15 HAPCLDRSPCL
+15 
-26 PGQDAINA
+26 

-42 PAGSRYALEIKGI
+42 PTNSGYSLEIKGI
-55 VQPMCCPGCQA
+55 VRPMCCPGCQA
-66 VAETIMECGLSS
+66 VAETIMECGLAS
-78 YYDHRTAPGIKGE
+78 YYDHRTAPGTKGD
-91 LVPQELAALTH
+91 LVPEELAALTH
-102 YDLTEV
+102 YDLAEV

-114 DSGTGSHRMRE
+114 DSGTLRE
-125 ILLSVEGL
+125 IQLTVEGL

-145 LTGLAGLHYINVNT
+145 LMTLTGLRYINVNT
-159 TTHRARIKWDPDRL
+159 TTHRARIKWDPDQL
-173 ALSDILKGFA
+173 SLSDILKGFA
-183 KIGYRAYPFQTHTQE
+183 QIGYRAYPFQTHQQE

-285 ALIGAFVASMWATV
+285 ALIGAFIASMWATV
-299 FNTGEVYFDSITMF
+299 FNTGEVYYDSITMF

-343 IMATRIDEDGE
+343 IMATRIDDEGE
-354 HEVAAKMLQVGDRIR
+354 HEVAAKTLQVGDRVR

-379 GLIVEGQA
+379 GIIVEGQA

-400 LLKQVGDSVYAGT
+400 LLKQPGDQVYAGT

-480 PEQAFWVTLAVLVA
+480 PDQAFWVTLAVLVA

-542 GTLTTGN
+542 GTLTTGE
-549 ISLISTTALAELSEA
+549 ISLTGTTTLAEMDET
-564 QCLSIA
+564 QCLAIA
-570 RALEA
+570 RAMEA
-575 YSEHPI
+575 QSEHPI
-581 ARAFRSKAADE
+581 ARAFRLPTDSIS
-592 AVLLAASEV
+592 VLPSAREI
-601 TPVIGHGIQGK
+601 TPVIGHGITALVDGVR
-612 IAGQHYRI
+612 YRI
-620 GSARWLSLPAGQT
+620 GSARWLGLDPAQERGR
-633 ASQGL
+633 GL
-638 AIYLADESRLLA
+638 AIYLADEQQVLA
-650 RFILADTL
+650 RFNLEDTL
-658 RPDARALIQAFK
+658 RPDARALIAAFK
-670 AAGLQTTILTGDSS
+670 AAGLQTTVLTGDSS
-684 AQADEVAR
+684 LQADEIAR

-706 GKLAYLKEH
+706 GKLAYLKAR
-715 EARGDINI
+715 EAQGDISI

-761 DDLSRLLEARTL
+761 DDLSRLLEARVL
-773 AIRTRKI
+773 AMRTRKI
-780 IQENF
+780 IIENF

-799 ASGWLPPYVAA
+799 ACGWLPPYLAA

>member
-1 MTGGFHPGDAASRQ
+1 MSG
-15 HAPCLDRSPCL
+15 
-26 PGQDAINA
+26 

-66 VAETIMECGLSS
+66 VAETILECGLAS
-78 YYDHRTAPGIKGE
+78 YYEHRTAPGTKGE
-91 LVPQELAALTH
+91 LVPAELAALTH
-102 YDLTEV
+102 YDLAEV

-114 DSGTGSHRMRE
+114 DSATGSHKVRE
-125 ILLSVEGL
+125 IQLTVEGL

-145 LTGLAGLHYINVNT
+145 LGNLAGLHYINVNT

-173 ALSDILKGFA
+173 SLSDILKGFA
-183 KIGYRAYPFQTHTQE
+183 KIGYRAYPFQTHQQE

-231 DLFISVEDEFMV
+231 DLFISVEEEFMV

-271 LKQGHLSM
+271 LRQGHLSM

-285 ALIGAFVASMWATV
+285 ALIGAFIASMWATV
-299 FNTGEVYFDSITMF
+299 FNTGEVYYDSITMF

-343 IMATRIDEDGE
+343 IMATRLDEDGE
-354 HEVAAKMLQVGDRIR
+354 HEVAAKTLQVGDRVR

-379 GLIVEGQA
+379 GTILLGQA
-387 SLNESMLTGEQLP
+387 SLNESMLTGEQMP
-400 LLKQVGDSVYAGT
+400 LLKQAGDPVYAGT
-413 INTDAPLQI
+413 IDTDAPLEI
-422 RVSHRIEESRIAQ
+422 RVSHPIEESRLSQ
-435 IMRLQDHALDDKPAI
+435 IMRLQDSALDDKPAI
-450 AQMAD
+450 AQLAD
-455 QLSRHFILVLLI
+455 VLSRHFILVLLL
-467 IAAAVWTFWHFHQ
+467 IAAAVWTFWHFHE
-480 PEQAFWVTLAVLVA
+480 PERAFWVTLAVLVA

-508 TSATANLTRNGIL
+508 TSATAHLTRTGIL

-526 VLDVLTKANR
+526 VLDVLTRANR
-536 IVMDKT
+536 VVMDKT

-549 ISLISTTALAELSEA
+549 ISLIRTQPLADLDEA
-564 QCLSIA
+564 QCLAIA
-570 RALEA
+570 RALETH
-575 YSEHPI
+575 SEHPI
-581 ARAFRSKAADE
+581 ARAFRQASQD
-592 AVLLAASEV
+592 LLPTSEV
-601 TPVIGHGIQGK
+601 TPVIGHGLQGK
-612 IAGQHYRI
+612 VVGTHYRI
-620 GSARWLSLPAGQT
+620 GSARWLGIPDEQAR
-633 ASQGL
+633 ADGL
-638 AIYLADESRLLA
+638 VIYLADAARPLA
-650 RFILADTL
+650 RFVLADTL
-658 RPDARALIQAFK
+658 RPDAKALIQAFQ
-670 AAGLQTTILTGDSS
+670 AAGLKTTILTGDGSTG
-684 AQADEVAR
+684 ADEVAR
-692 ELGVDELVKGVSPD
+692 ELGVDELVKGVTPD

-715 EARGDINI
+715 EARGDISI

-761 DDLSRLLEARTL
+761 DDLSRLLDARAL
-773 AIRTRKI
+773 ALRTRKI
-780 IQENF
+780 IKENF

>member
-1 MTGGFHPGDAASRQ
+1 MTG
-15 HAPCLDRSPCL
+15 
-26 PGQDAINA
+26 

-42 PAGSRYALEIKGI
+42 PTGSDFTLEIKGI

-66 VAETIMECGLSS
+66 VAQTILECGLAS
-78 YYDHRTAPGIKGE
+78 YYEHRTAPGIKGE
-91 LVPQELAALTH
+91 LVPSELAALTH
-102 YDLTEV
+102 YDLAEV
-108 QQDFVT
+108 QQEFVT
-114 DSGTGSHRMRE
+114 ETGTLRE
-125 ILLSVEGL
+125 IQLSVEGL

-145 LTGLAGLHYINVNT
+145 LMGLPGLHYVNVNT

-173 ALSDILKGFA
+173 SLSDILKGFA
-183 KIGYRAYPFQTHTQE
+183 KIGYRAYPFQTHQQE
-198 ALYAKEVR
+198 ALYAREVR
-206 SYMFRLALAG
+206 SYMFRMALAG

-231 DLFISVEDEFMV
+231 DLFISVEEEFMI

-257 IYSAQPFYVGAWRS
+257 IYSAQPFYAGAWRS

-285 ALIGAFVASMWATV
+285 ALIGAFIASIWATV
-299 FNTGEVYFDSITMF
+299 FNTGEVYYDSITMF

-321 FLELRARRK
+321 LLELRARRK

-343 IMATRIDEDGE
+343 IMATRIDADGE
-354 HEVAAKMLQVGDRIR
+354 HEVPAKTLRVGDRVR

-379 GLIVEGQA
+379 SIITLGQA
-387 SLNESMLTGEQLP
+387 SLNEAMLTGEQLP
-400 LLKQVGDSVYAGT
+400 LLKQAGDPVFAGT
-413 INTDAPLQI
+413 ISTDAPLEI
-422 RVSHRIEESRIAQ
+422 RVNHPIEESRLAQ
-435 IMRLQDHALDDKPAI
+435 IMRLQDSALDDKPAI
-450 AQMAD
+450 AQLAD
-455 QLSRHFILVLLI
+455 VLSRHFILVLLL
-467 IAAAVWTFWHFHQ
+467 IAAAVWTFWHFHA
-480 PEQAFWVTLAVLVA
+480 PERAFWVTLSVLVA

-508 TSATANLTRNGIL
+508 TSATAHLTRSGIL

-526 VLDVLTKANR
+526 VLDVLTRANR

-549 ISLISTTALAELSEA
+549 ISLVGVQPLAELGEDE
-564 QCLSIA
+564 CLAIA

-581 ARAFRSKAADE
+581 ARAFRSKGADD
-592 AVLLAASEV
+592 AVLLAASGV
-601 TPVIGHGIQGK
+601 TPVIGHGIQGR
-612 IAGQHYRI
+612 IAGKHYRI
-620 GSARWLSLPAGQT
+620 GSARWLGLGNKQNVA
-633 ASQGL
+633 QGL
-638 AIYLADESRLLA
+638 AIYLADETGPLA
-650 RFILADTL
+650 RFTLADTV
-658 RPDARALIQAFK
+658 RADAGALIQAFK
-670 AAGLQTTILTGDSS
+670 AADLQTTILTGDSS
-684 AQADEVAR
+684 PQADTVAR
-692 ELGVDELVKGVSPD
+692 ELGVDELVKGVTPD
-706 GKLAYLKEH
+706 GKLAYLKAR
-715 EARGDINI
+715 EAAGDISI

-761 DDLSRLLEARTL
+761 DDLSRLLTARTL
-773 AIRTRKI
+773 ALRTRRI

-799 ASGWLPPYVAA
+799 ASGWLPPYLAA

>member
-1 MTGGFHPGDAASRQ
+1 MTG
-15 HAPCLDRSPCL
+15 
-26 PGQDAINA
+26 

-42 PAGSRYALEIKGI
+42 PTGSDFTLEIKGI

-66 VAETIMECGLSS
+66 VAQTILECGLAS
-78 YYDHRTAPGIKGE
+78 YYEHRTAPGIKGE
-91 LVPQELAALTH
+91 LVPSELAALTH
-102 YDLTEV
+102 YDLAEV
-108 QQDFVT
+108 QQEFVT
-114 DSGTGSHRMRE
+114 ETGTLRE
-125 ILLSVEGL
+125 SQLSVEGL

-145 LTGLAGLHYINVNT
+145 LMGLPGLHYVNVNT

-173 ALSDILKGFA
+173 SLSDILKGFA
-183 KIGYRAYPFQTHTQE
+183 KIGYRAYPFQTHQQE
-198 ALYAKEVR
+198 ALYAREVR
-206 SYMFRLALAG
+206 SYMFRMALAG

-231 DLFISVEDEFMV
+231 DLFISVEEEFMI

-285 ALIGAFVASMWATV
+285 ALIGAFVASIWATV
-299 FNTGEVYFDSITMF
+299 FNTGEVYYDSITMF

-321 FLELRARRK
+321 LLELRARRK

-343 IMATRIDEDGE
+343 IMATRIDAEGE
-354 HEVAAKMLQVGDRIR
+354 HEVAAKTLRVGDRVR

-379 GLIVEGQA
+379 GIITLGQA
-387 SLNESMLTGEQLP
+387 SLNEAMLTGEQLP
-400 LLKQVGDSVYAGT
+400 LLKQAGDPVFAGT
-413 INTDAPLQI
+413 ISTDAPLEI
-422 RVSHRIEESRIAQ
+422 RVNHPIEESRLAQ
-435 IMRLQDHALDDKPAI
+435 IMRLQDSALDDKPAI
-450 AQMAD
+450 AQLAD
-455 QLSRHFILVLLI
+455 VLSRHFILVLLL
-467 IAAAVWTFWHFHQ
+467 IAAAVWTFWHFHA
-480 PEQAFWVTLAVLVA
+480 PERAFWVTLSVLVA

-508 TSATANLTRNGIL
+508 TSATAHLTRSGIL

-526 VLDVLTKANR
+526 VLDVLTRANR

-549 ISLISTTALAELSEA
+549 ISLVGVQPLAELGEDE
-564 QCLSIA
+564 CLAIA

-581 ARAFRSKAADE
+581 ARAFRSKGADD

-601 TPVIGHGIQGK
+601 TPVIGHGIEGR
-612 IAGQHYRI
+612 IAGKHYRI
-620 GSARWLSLPAGQT
+620 GSARWLGLSDKQNA
-633 ASQGL
+633 AQGL
-638 AIYLADESRLLA
+638 AIYLADETGPLA
-650 RFILADTL
+650 RFTLTDTVRAD
-658 RPDARALIQAFK
+658 AGALIQAFK

-684 AQADEVAR
+684 PQADTVAR
-692 ELGVDELVKGVSPD
+692 ELGVDELVKGVTPD
-706 GKLAYLKEH
+706 GKLAYLKAQ
-715 EARGDINI
+715 EAAGDISI

-761 DDLSRLLEARTL
+761 DDLSRLLTARTL
-773 AIRTRKI
+773 ALRTRRI

-799 ASGWLPPYVAA
+799 ASGWLPPYLAA

>member
-1 MTGGFHPGDAASRQ
+1 MSG
-15 HAPCLDRSPCL
+15 
-26 PGQDAINA
+26 

-66 VAETIMECGLSS
+66 VAETILECGLAS
-78 YYDHRTAPGIKGE
+78 YYEHRTAPGTKGE
-91 LVPQELAALTH
+91 LVPEELAALTH
-102 YDLTEV
+102 YDLAEV

-114 DSGTGSHRMRE
+114 DSATGSHKVRE
-125 ILLSVEGL
+125 IQLTVEGL

-145 LTGLAGLHYINVNT
+145 LGNLAGLHYINVNT

-173 ALSDILKGFA
+173 SLSDILKGFA
-183 KIGYRAYPFQTHTQE
+183 KIGYRAYPFQTHQQE

-231 DLFISVEDEFMV
+231 DLFISVEEEFMV

-299 FNTGEVYFDSITMF
+299 FNTGEVYYDSITMF

-343 IMATRIDEDGE
+343 IMATRLDEEGE
-354 HEVAAKMLQVGDRIR
+354 HEVAAKTLQVGDRVR

-379 GLIVEGQA
+379 GIILLGQA

-400 LLKQVGDSVYAGT
+400 LLKQVGDAVYAGT
-413 INTDAPLQI
+413 INTDAPLEI
-422 RVSHRIEESRIAQ
+422 RVSHRIEESRLAQ

-455 QLSRHFILVLLI
+455 VLSRHFILVLLF
-467 IAAAVWTFWHFHQ
+467 IAAGVWTFWHFHQ

-508 TSATANLTRNGIL
+508 TSATARLTRAGIL

-526 VLDVLTKANR
+526 VLDVLTRANR

-549 ISLISTTALAELSEA
+549 ISLTSTEVLGGLDETRCLA
-564 QCLSIA
+564 IA

-581 ARAFRSKAADE
+581 ARAFRSNTAED
-592 AVLLAASEV
+592 AVLLAASKV
-601 TPVIGHGIQGK
+601 TPVIGHGIEGV
-612 IAGQHYRI
+612 IEGRHYRL
-620 GSARWLSLPAGQT
+620 GSARWLGISDTHEAQ
-633 ASQGL
+633 ADGL
-638 AIYLADESRLLA
+638 VIYLADEDRALA
-650 RFILADTL
+650 RFLLTDTL
-658 RPDARALIQAFK
+658 RPDAKALIQAFK
-670 AAGLQTTILTGDSS
+670 AAGLKTTILTGDSS

-692 ELGVDELVKGVSPD
+692 ELGVDELVKGVTPD

-715 EARGDINI
+715 EARGDISI

-761 DDLSRLLEARTL
+761 DDLSRLLDARTL
-773 AIRTRKI
+773 ALRTRKI
-780 IQENF
+780 IKENF

>member
-1 MTGGFHPGDAASRQ
+1 MTG
-15 HAPCLDRSPCL
+15 
-26 PGQDAINA
+26 

-42 PAGSRYALEIKGI
+42 STGSDFTLEIKGI

-66 VAETIMECGLSS
+66 VAQTILECGLAS
-78 YYDHRTAPGIKGE
+78 YYEHRTAPGIKGE
-91 LVPQELAALTH
+91 LVPSELAALTH
-102 YDLTEV
+102 YDLAEV
-108 QQDFVT
+108 QQEFVT
-114 DSGTGSHRMRE
+114 ETGTLRE
-125 ILLSVEGL
+125 IQLSVEGL

-145 LTGLAGLHYINVNT
+145 LMGLPGLHYVNVNT
-159 TTHRARIKWDPDRL
+159 TTHRARIKWDPDKL
-173 ALSDILKGFA
+173 SLSDILKGFA
-183 KIGYRAYPFQTHTQE
+183 KIGYRAYPFQTHSQE
-198 ALYAKEVR
+198 ALYAREVR
-206 SYMFRLALAG
+206 SYMFRMALAG

-231 DLFISVEDEFMV
+231 DLFISVEEEFMI

-257 IYSAQPFYVGAWRS
+257 IYSAQPFYAGAWRS
-271 LKQGHLSM
+271 LRQGHLSM

-285 ALIGAFVASMWATV
+285 ALIGAFVASIWATV
-299 FNTGEVYFDSITMF
+299 FNTGEVYYDSITMF

-321 FLELRARRK
+321 LLELRARRK

-343 IMATRIDEDGE
+343 IMATRIDADGE
-354 HEVAAKMLQVGDRIR
+354 HEVAAKTLRVGDRVR

-379 GLIVEGQA
+379 GIITLGQA
-387 SLNESMLTGEQLP
+387 SLNEAMLTGEQLP
-400 LLKQVGDSVYAGT
+400 LLKQAGDPVFAGT
-413 INTDAPLQI
+413 INTDAPLEI
-422 RVSHRIEESRIAQ
+422 RVSHPIEESRLAQ

-450 AQMAD
+450 AQLAD
-455 QLSRHFILVLLI
+455 VLSRHFILVLLL
-467 IAAAVWTFWHFHQ
+467 IAAGVWTFWHFHD
-480 PEQAFWVTLAVLVA
+480 PERAFWVTLSVLVA

-508 TSATANLTRNGIL
+508 TSATAHLTRSGIL

-526 VLDVLTKANR
+526 VLDVLTRANR

-549 ISLISTTALAELSEA
+549 ISLVGVQPLAELGEDE
-564 QCLSIA
+564 CLAIA

-581 ARAFRSKAADE
+581 ARAFRSQGAED
-592 AVLLAASEV
+592 AVLPAASEV
-601 TPVIGHGIQGK
+601 TPVIGHGIQGR
-612 IAGQHYRI
+612 IAGKHYRI
-620 GSARWLSLPAGQT
+620 GSARWLALADEQEAT
-633 ASQGL
+633 QGL
-638 AIYLADESRLLA
+638 AIYLADETGPLA
-650 RFILADTL
+650 RFTLADTV
-658 RPDARALIQAFK
+658 RADAGALIQAFK

-684 AQADEVAR
+684 PQADAVAR
-692 ELGVDELVKGVSPD
+692 ELGVDELVKGVTPD
-706 GKLAYLKEH
+706 GKLAYLKAR
-715 EARGDINI
+715 EAAGDISI

-761 DDLSRLLEARTL
+761 DDLSRLLTARAL
-773 AIRTRKI
+773 ALRTRRI

-799 ASGWLPPYVAA
+799 ASGWLPPYLAA

>member
-1 MTGGFHPGDAASRQ
+1 MTP
-15 HAPCLDRSPCL
+15 
-26 PGQDAINA
+26 

-42 PAGSRYALEIKGI
+42 PANSGYALEIKGI
-55 VQPMCCPGCQA
+55 VRPMCCPGCQA
-66 VAETIMECGLSS
+66 VAETIMECGLAS
-78 YYDHRTAPGIKGE
+78 YYDHRTAPGTKGE
-91 LVPQELAALTH
+91 LVPEELAALTH
-102 YDLTEV
+102 YDLAEV
-108 QQDFVT
+108 QQEFVT
-114 DSGTGSHRMRE
+114 DSGTLRE
-125 ILLSVEGL
+125 IQLTVEGL

-145 LTGLAGLHYINVNT
+145 LMTLGGLHYINVNT
-159 TTHRARIKWDPDRL
+159 TTHRARIKWDPDQL
-173 ALSDILKGFA
+173 SLSDILKGFA
-183 KIGYRAYPFQTHTQE
+183 QIGYRAYPFQTHQQE

-285 ALIGAFVASMWATV
+285 ALIGAFIASMWATV
-299 FNTGEVYFDSITMF
+299 FNTGEVYYDSITMF

-343 IMATRIDEDGE
+343 IMATRIDDEGE
-354 HEVAAKMLQVGDRIR
+354 HEVAAKTLQLGDRVR

-379 GLIVEGQA
+379 GIIVEGQA

-400 LLKQVGDSVYAGT
+400 LLKQRGDQVYAGT

-422 RVSHRIEESRIAQ
+422 RVTHRIEESRIAQ

-480 PEQAFWVTLAVLVA
+480 SDQAFWVTLAVLVA

-542 GTLTTGN
+542 GTLTTGE
-549 ISLISTTALAELSEA
+549 ISLTHTQALADLDEA
-564 QCLSIA
+564 HCLAIA
-570 RALEA
+570 RAMEVQ
-575 YSEHPI
+575 SEHPI
-581 ARAFRSKAADE
+581 ARAFRLPADSI
-592 AVLLAASEV
+592 AVLPSAREI
-601 TPVIGHGIQGK
+601 TPVIGHGITALVDGVR
-612 IAGQHYRI
+612 YRI
-620 GSARWLSLPAGQT
+620 GSARWLGLDPAQERCR
-633 ASQGL
+633 GL
-638 AIYLADESRLLA
+638 AIYLANEQQVLA
-650 RFILADTL
+650 RFNLEDTL
-658 RPDARALIQAFK
+658 RPDARALIAAFK
-670 AAGLQTTILTGDSS
+670 AASLQTTVLTGDSS
-684 AQADEVAR
+684 LQADEIAR

-706 GKLAYLKEH
+706 GKLAYLK
-715 EARGDINI
+715 ARETQGDISI

-761 DDLSRLLEARTL
+761 DDLSRLLEARVL
-773 AIRTRKI
+773 AMRTRKI
-780 IQENF
+780 IIENF

-799 ASGWLPPYVAA
+799 ACGWLPPYLAA

>member
-1 MTGGFHPGDAASRQ
+1 MTP
-15 HAPCLDRSPCL
+15 
-26 PGQDAINA
+26 

-42 PAGSRYALEIKGI
+42 PANSGYSLEIKGI
-55 VQPMCCPGCQA
+55 VRPMCCPGCQA
-66 VAETIMECGLSS
+66 VAETIMECGLAS
-78 YYDHRTAPGIKGE
+78 YYDHRTAPGTKGD
-91 LVPQELAALTH
+91 LVPEELAALTH
-102 YDLTEV
+102 YDLAEV

-114 DSGTGSHRMRE
+114 DSGTLRE
-125 ILLSVEGL
+125 IQLTVEGL

-145 LTGLAGLHYINVNT
+145 LMTLGGLRYINVNT
-159 TTHRARIKWDPDRL
+159 TTHRARIKWDPEL
-173 ALSDILKGFA
+173 LSLSDILKGFA
-183 KIGYRAYPFQTHTQE
+183 QIGYRAYPFQTHQQE

-285 ALIGAFVASMWATV
+285 ALIGAFIASMWATM
-299 FNTGEVYFDSITMF
+299 FNTGEVYYDSITMF

-343 IMATRIDEDGE
+343 IMATRIDDEGE
-354 HEVAAKMLQVGDRIR
+354 HEVAAKTLQVGDRVR

-379 GLIVEGQA
+379 GIIVEGQA

-400 LLKQVGDSVYAGT
+400 LLKQRGEQVYAGT

-422 RVSHRIEESRIAQ
+422 RVTHRIEESRIAQ

-480 PEQAFWVTLAVLVA
+480 PDQAFWVTLAVLVA

-542 GTLTTGN
+542 GTLTTGE
-549 ISLISTTALAELSEA
+549 ISLTGITALAEVDETH
-564 QCLSIA
+564 CLAIA
-570 RALEA
+570 RAMEA
-575 YSEHPI
+575 QSEHPI
-581 ARAFRSKAADE
+581 ARAFRLPTDSIS
-592 AVLLAASEV
+592 VLPSAREI
-601 TPVIGHGIQGK
+601 TPVIGHGITALVDGVR
-612 IAGQHYRI
+612 YRI
-620 GSARWLSLPAGQT
+620 GSARWLGLDPAQEQGR
-633 ASQGL
+633 GL
-638 AIYLADESRLLA
+638 AIYLADEQQVLA
-650 RFILADTL
+650 RFNLEDTL
-658 RPDARALIQAFK
+658 RPDARVLIAAFK
-670 AAGLQTTILTGDSS
+670 SAGLQTTVLTGDSS
-684 AQADEVAR
+684 LQADEIAR

-706 GKLAYLKEH
+706 GKLAYLKAR
-715 EARGDINI
+715 EAQGDISI

-761 DDLSRLLEARTL
+761 DDLSRLLEARVL
-773 AIRTRKI
+773 AMRTRKI
-780 IQENF
+780 IIENF

-799 ASGWLPPYVAA
+799 ACGWLPPYLAA

>member
-1 MTGGFHPGDAASRQ
+1 MSG
-15 HAPCLDRSPCL
+15 
-26 PGQDAINA
+26 

-66 VAETIMECGLSS
+66 VAETILECGLAS
-78 YYDHRTAPGIKGE
+78 YYEHRTAPGTKGE
-91 LVPQELAALTH
+91 LVPEELAALTH
-102 YDLTEV
+102 YDLAEV

-114 DSGTGSHRMRE
+114 DSASGNHKVRE
-125 ILLSVEGL
+125 IQLTVEGL

-145 LTGLAGLHYINVNT
+145 LGNLAGLHYINVNT

-173 ALSDILKGFA
+173 SLSDILKGFA
-183 KIGYRAYPFQTHTQE
+183 KIGYRAYPFQTHQQE

-231 DLFISVEDEFMV
+231 DLFISVEEEFMV

-271 LKQGHLSM
+271 LRQGHLSM

-299 FNTGEVYFDSITMF
+299 FNTGEVYYDSITMF

-343 IMATRIDEDGE
+343 IMATRLDEDGE
-354 HEVAAKMLQVGDRIR
+354 HEVAAKTLQVGDRVR

-379 GLIVEGQA
+379 GTILLGQA

-400 LLKQVGDSVYAGT
+400 LLKQAGDAVYAGT
-413 INTDAPLQI
+413 INTDAPLEI
-422 RVSHRIEESRIAQ
+422 RVSHRIEESRLAQ

-455 QLSRHFILVLLI
+455 VLSRHFILVLLF
-467 IAAAVWTFWHFHQ
+467 IAAGVWTFWHFHQ

-508 TSATANLTRNGIL
+508 TSATARLTRAGIL

-526 VLDVLTKANR
+526 VLDVLTRANR

-549 ISLISTTALAELSEA
+549 ISLTSTETLGNLDEARSLA
-564 QCLSIA
+564 IA

-581 ARAFRSKAADE
+581 ARAFRSNAADD
-592 AVLLAASEV
+592 AVLLAASKV
-601 TPVIGHGIQGK
+601 TPVIGHGIEGV
-612 IAGQHYRI
+612 IEGRHYRL
-620 GSARWLSLPAGQT
+620 GSARWLGISDAHEAQ
-633 ASQGL
+633 ADGL
-638 AIYLADESRLLA
+638 VIYLADEDRALA
-650 RFILADTL
+650 RFLLTDTL
-658 RPDARALIQAFK
+658 RPDAKALIQAFK
-670 AAGLQTTILTGDSS
+670 AAGLKTTILTGDSS

-692 ELGVDELVKGVSPD
+692 ELGVDELVKGVTPD

-715 EARGDINI
+715 EAHGDISI

-761 DDLSRLLEARTL
+761 DDLSRLLDARAL
-773 AIRTRKI
+773 ALRTRKI
-780 IQENF
+780 IKENF

>member
-1 MTGGFHPGDAASRQ
+1 MTP
-15 HAPCLDRSPCL
+15 
-26 PGQDAINA
+26 

-42 PAGSRYALEIKGI
+42 PANSGYSLEIKGI
-55 VQPMCCPGCQA
+55 VRPMCCPGCQA
-66 VAETIMECGLSS
+66 VAETIMECGLAS
-78 YYDHRTAPGIKGE
+78 YYDHRTAPGTKGD
-91 LVPQELAALTH
+91 LVPEELAALTH
-102 YDLTEV
+102 YDLAEV

-114 DSGTGSHRMRE
+114 DNGTLRE
-125 ILLSVEGL
+125 IQLTVEGL

-145 LTGLAGLHYINVNT
+145 LMTLGGLRYINVNT
-159 TTHRARIKWDPDRL
+159 TTHRARIKWDPDQL
-173 ALSDILKGFA
+173 SLSDILKGFA
-183 KIGYRAYPFQTHTQE
+183 QIGYRAYPFQTHQQE

-231 DLFISVEDEFMV
+231 DLFISVEGEFMV

-285 ALIGAFVASMWATV
+285 ALIGAFIASMWATV
-299 FNTGEVYFDSITMF
+299 FNTGEVYYDSITMF

-343 IMATRIDEDGE
+343 IMATRIDEEGE
-354 HEVAAKMLQVGDRIR
+354 HEVAAKTLQVGDRVR

-379 GLIVEGQA
+379 GIIVEGQA

-400 LLKQVGDSVYAGT
+400 LLKQRGDQVYAGT

-480 PEQAFWVTLAVLVA
+480 PDQAFWVTLAVLVA

-542 GTLTTGN
+542 GTLTTGE
-549 ISLISTTALAELSEA
+549 ISLTGTTTLAEMDET
-564 QCLSIA
+564 QCLAIA
-570 RALEA
+570 RAMEA
-575 YSEHPI
+575 QSEHPI
-581 ARAFRSKAADE
+581 ARAFRLPTDSIS
-592 AVLLAASEV
+592 VLSSAREI
-601 TPVIGHGIQGK
+601 TPVIGHGITALVDGVR
-612 IAGQHYRI
+612 YRI
-620 GSARWLSLPAGQT
+620 GSARWLGLDPAQEQGR
-633 ASQGL
+633 GL
-638 AIYLADESRLLA
+638 AIYLANEQQVLA
-650 RFILADTL
+650 RFNLEDTL
-658 RPDARALIQAFK
+658 RPDARALIAAFK
-670 AAGLQTTILTGDSS
+670 AAGLQTTVLTGDSS
-684 AQADEVAR
+684 LQADEIAR

-706 GKLAYLKEH
+706 GKLAYLKAR
-715 EARGDINI
+715 EAQGDISI

-761 DDLSRLLEARTL
+761 DDLSRLLEARVL
-773 AIRTRKI
+773 AMRTRKI
-780 IQENF
+780 IIENF

-799 ASGWLPPYVAA
+799 ACGWLPPYLAA

>member
-1 MTGGFHPGDAASRQ
+1 MSG
-15 HAPCLDRSPCL
+15 
-26 PGQDAINA
+26 

-66 VAETIMECGLSS
+66 VAETILECGLAS
-78 YYDHRTAPGIKGE
+78 YYEHRTAPGTKGE
-91 LVPQELAALTH
+91 LVPAELAALTH
-102 YDLTEV
+102 YDLAEV

-114 DSGTGSHRMRE
+114 DSATGSHKVRE
-125 ILLSVEGL
+125 IQLTVEGL

-145 LTGLAGLHYINVNT
+145 LGNLAGLYYINVNT

-173 ALSDILKGFA
+173 SLSDILKGFA
-183 KIGYRAYPFQTHTQE
+183 KIGYRAYPFQTHQQE

-231 DLFISVEDEFMV
+231 DLFISVEEEFMV

-271 LKQGHLSM
+271 LRQGHLSM

-299 FNTGEVYFDSITMF
+299 FNTGEVYYDSITMF

-343 IMATRIDEDGE
+343 IMATRLDEEGE
-354 HEVAAKMLQVGDRIR
+354 HEVAAKTLQVGDRVR

-379 GLIVEGQA
+379 GIILLGQA

-400 LLKQVGDSVYAGT
+400 LLKQAGDAVYAGT
-413 INTDAPLQI
+413 INTDAPLEI
-422 RVSHRIEESRIAQ
+422 RVSHRIEESRLAQ

-455 QLSRHFILVLLI
+455 VLSRHFILVLLF
-467 IAAAVWTFWHFHQ
+467 IAAGVWTFWHFHQ

-508 TSATANLTRNGIL
+508 TSATARLTRAGIL

-526 VLDVLTKANR
+526 VLDVLTRANR

-549 ISLISTTALAELSEA
+549 ISLTSTEALGNLDAA
-564 QCLSIA
+564 RCHAIA

-581 ARAFRSKAADE
+581 ARAFRSNAAED
-592 AVLLAASEV
+592 AVLLAASKV
-601 TPVIGHGIQGK
+601 TPVIGHGIEGV
-612 IAGQHYRI
+612 IEGRHYRL
-620 GSARWLSLPAGQT
+620 GSARWLGISDTHAAQ
-633 ASQGL
+633 ADGL
-638 AIYLADESRLLA
+638 VIYLADEDRALA
-650 RFILADTL
+650 RFLLTDTL
-658 RPDARALIQAFK
+658 RPDAKALIQAFK
-670 AAGLQTTILTGDSS
+670 AAGLKTTILTGDSS

-692 ELGVDELVKGVSPD
+692 ELGVDELVKGVTPD

-715 EARGDINI
+715 EARGDISI

-761 DDLSRLLEARTL
+761 DDLSRLLDARAL
-773 AIRTRKI
+773 ALRTRKI
-780 IQENF
+780 IKENF

>member
-1 MTGGFHPGDAASRQ
+1 MTG
-15 HAPCLDRSPCL
+15 
-26 PGQDAINA
+26 

-42 PAGSRYALEIKGI
+42 PTGSDFTLEIKGI

-66 VAETIMECGLSS
+66 VAQTILECGLAS
-78 YYDHRTAPGIKGE
+78 YYEHRTAPGIKGE
-91 LVPQELAALTH
+91 LVPSELAALTH
-102 YDLTEV
+102 YDLAEV
-108 QQDFVT
+108 QQEFVT
-114 DSGTGSHRMRE
+114 ETGTLRE
-125 ILLSVEGL
+125 IQLSVEGL

-145 LTGLAGLHYINVNT
+145 LMGLPGLHYVNVNT

-173 ALSDILKGFA
+173 SLSDILKGFA
-183 KIGYRAYPFQTHTQE
+183 KIGYRAYPFQTHQQE
-198 ALYAKEVR
+198 ALYAREVR
-206 SYMFRLALAG
+206 SYMFRMALAG

-231 DLFISVEDEFMV
+231 DLFISVEEEFMI

-285 ALIGAFVASMWATV
+285 ALIGAFVASIWATV
-299 FNTGEVYFDSITMF
+299 FNTGEVYYDSITMF

-321 FLELRARRK
+321 LLELRARRK

-343 IMATRIDEDGE
+343 IMATRIDADGE
-354 HEVAAKMLQVGDRIR
+354 HEVPAKTLRVGDRVR

-379 GLIVEGQA
+379 GIITLGQA
-387 SLNESMLTGEQLP
+387 SLNEAMLTGEQLP
-400 LLKQVGDSVYAGT
+400 LLKQAGDPVFAGT
-413 INTDAPLQI
+413 ISTDAPLEI
-422 RVSHRIEESRIAQ
+422 RVNHPIEESRLAQ
-435 IMRLQDHALDDKPAI
+435 IMRLQDSALDDKPAI
-450 AQMAD
+450 AQLAD
-455 QLSRHFILVLLI
+455 VLSRHFILVLLL
-467 IAAAVWTFWHFHQ
+467 IAAAVWTFWHFHA
-480 PEQAFWVTLAVLVA
+480 PERAFWVTLSVLVA

-508 TSATANLTRNGIL
+508 TSATAHLTRSGIL

-526 VLDVLTKANR
+526 VLDVLTRANR

-549 ISLISTTALAELSEA
+549 ISLVGVQPLAELGEDE
-564 QCLSIA
+564 CLAIA

-581 ARAFRSKAADE
+581 ARAFRSKGADD
-592 AVLLAASEV
+592 AVLLAASGV
-601 TPVIGHGIQGK
+601 TPVIGHGIEGR
-612 IAGQHYRI
+612 IAGKHYRI
-620 GSARWLSLPAGQT
+620 GSARWLGLSDKQNA
-633 ASQGL
+633 AQGL
-638 AIYLADESRLLA
+638 AIYLADETRPLA
-650 RFILADTL
+650 RFTLADTV
-658 RPDARALIQAFK
+658 RADAGALIQAFK

-684 AQADEVAR
+684 PQADTVAR
-692 ELGVDELVKGVSPD
+692 ELGVDELVKGVTPD
-706 GKLAYLKEH
+706 GKLAYLK
-715 EARGDINI
+715 ARETAGDISI

-761 DDLSRLLEARTL
+761 DDLSRLLTARTL
-773 AIRTRKI
+773 ALRTRRI

-799 ASGWLPPYVAA
+799 ASGWLPPYLAA

>member
-1 MTGGFHPGDAASRQ
+1 
-15 HAPCLDRSPCL
+15 
-26 PGQDAINA
+26 
-34 CFHCGEPV
+34 
-42 PAGSRYALEIKGI
+42 
-55 VQPMCCPGCQA
+55 MCCPGCQA
-66 VAETIMECGLSS
+66 VAETIMECGLAS
-78 YYDHRTAPGIKGE
+78 YYDHRTAPGTKGD
-91 LVPQELAALTH
+91 LVPEELAALTH
-102 YDLTEV
+102 YDLAEV
-108 QQDFVT
+108 QQEFVT
-114 DSGTGSHRMRE
+114 DSGTLRE
-125 ILLSVEGL
+125 IQLTVEGL

-145 LTGLAGLHYINVNT
+145 LMTLTGLRYINVNT
-159 TTHRARIKWDPDRL
+159 TTHRARIKWDPAQL
-173 ALSDILKGFA
+173 SLSDILKGFA
-183 KIGYRAYPFQTHTQE
+183 KIGYRAYPFQTHQQE

-257 IYSAQPFYVGAWRS
+257 IYSAQPFYINAWRS

-285 ALIGAFVASMWATV
+285 ALIGAFIASMWATV
-299 FNTGEVYFDSITMF
+299 FNTGEVYYDSITMF

-343 IMATRIDEDGE
+343 IMATLIDQDGE
-354 HEVAAKMLQVGDRIR
+354 REVAAKTLQVGDRVR

-379 GLIVEGQA
+379 GVIVAGEA
-387 SLNESMLTGEQLP
+387 SLNEAMLTGEQLP
-400 LLKQVGDSVYAGT
+400 LFKQCGDLVYAGT
-413 INTDAPLQI
+413 INTDAPLQL
-422 RVSHRIEESRIAQ
+422 RVTHRIEESRISQ

-480 PEQAFWVTLAVLVA
+480 PEQAFWIALAVLVA

-526 VLDVLTKANR
+526 VLDILTKANR

-542 GTLTTGN
+542 GTLTTGE
-549 ISLISTTALAELSEA
+549 IRLSATTVMGTLDADR
-564 QCLSIA
+564 CLSIA
-570 RALEA
+570 RALETQ
-575 YSEHPI
+575 SEHPI
-581 ARAFRSKAADE
+581 ARAFRLPADE
-592 AVLLAASEV
+592 VALLPQASEI
-601 TPVIGHGIQGK
+601 TPVIGHGITGLVDG
-612 IAGQHYRI
+612 IRYRI
-620 GSARWLSLPAGQT
+620 GSASWLGIESDDNAQH
-633 ASQGL
+633 GL
-638 AIYLADESRLLA
+638 AIYLADEQQLLA
-650 RFILADTL
+650 RFELDDTL
-658 RPDARALIQAFK
+658 RPDAKALIEAFK

-684 AQADEVAR
+684 SQADEIAR
-692 ELGVDELVKGVSPD
+692 TLGVDELVKGATPD
-706 GKLAYLKEH
+706 GKLAYLKAR
-715 EARGDINI
+715 EAEGEISI

-761 DDLSRLLEARTL
+761 DDLRRLLDARTL
-773 AIRTRKI
+773 ALRTRKI
-780 IQENF
+780 IIENF
-785 AWSIGY
+785 TWSIGY

-799 ASGWLPPYVAA
+799 ACGWLPPYLAA

>member
-1 MTGGFHPGDAASRQ
+1 MSG
-15 HAPCLDRSPCL
+15 
-26 PGQDAINA
+26 

-66 VAETIMECGLSS
+66 VAETILECGLAS
-78 YYDHRTAPGIKGE
+78 YYEHRTAPGTKGE
-91 LVPQELAALTH
+91 LVPAELAALTH
-102 YDLTEV
+102 YDLAEV

-114 DSGTGSHRMRE
+114 DSATGSHKVRE
-125 ILLSVEGL
+125 IQLTVEGL

-145 LTGLAGLHYINVNT
+145 LGNLTGLHYINVNT

-173 ALSDILKGFA
+173 SLSDILKGFA
-183 KIGYRAYPFQTHTQE
+183 KIGYRAYPFQTHQQE

-231 DLFISVEDEFMV
+231 DLFISVEEEFMV

-299 FNTGEVYFDSITMF
+299 FNTGEVYYDSITMF

-343 IMATRIDEDGE
+343 IMATRLDEDGE
-354 HEVAAKMLQVGDRIR
+354 HEVAAKTLQVGDRVR

-379 GLIVEGQA
+379 GIILLGQA

-400 LLKQVGDSVYAGT
+400 LLKQAGDAVYAGT
-413 INTDAPLQI
+413 INTDAPLEI
-422 RVSHRIEESRIAQ
+422 RVSHRIEESRLAQ

-455 QLSRHFILVLLI
+455 VLSRHFILVLLF
-467 IAAAVWTFWHFHQ
+467 IAAGVWTFWHFHQ

-508 TSATANLTRNGIL
+508 TSATARLTRAGIL

-526 VLDVLTKANR
+526 VLDVLTRATR

-549 ISLISTTALAELSEA
+549 ISLTRTEALGNFDEA
-564 QCLSIA
+564 RCLAIA

-581 ARAFRSKAADE
+581 ARAFRSNAADD
-592 AVLLAASEV
+592 AVLLAASKV
-601 TPVIGHGIQGK
+601 TPVIGHGIEGV
-612 IAGQHYRI
+612 IEGRHYRL
-620 GSARWLSLPAGQT
+620 GSARWLGISDAHEEQ
-633 ASQGL
+633 ADGL
-638 AIYLADESRLLA
+638 VIYLADEDRALA
-650 RFILADTL
+650 RFLLTDTL
-658 RPDARALIQAFK
+658 RPDAKALIQAFK
-670 AAGLQTTILTGDSS
+670 AAGLKTTILTGDSS

-692 ELGVDELVKGVSPD
+692 ELGVDELVKGVTPD
-706 GKLAYLKEH
+706 SKLAYLKEH
-715 EARGDINI
+715 EARGDISI

-761 DDLSRLLEARTL
+761 DDLSRLLDARAL
-773 AIRTRKI
+773 ALRTRKVI
-780 IQENF
+780 KENF

>member
-1 MTGGFHPGDAASRQ
+1 MTG
-15 HAPCLDRSPCL
+15 
-26 PGQDAINA
+26 

-42 PAGSRYALEIKGI
+42 PTGSDFTLEIKGI

-66 VAETIMECGLSS
+66 VAQTILECGLAS
-78 YYDHRTAPGIKGE
+78 YYEHRTAPGIKGE
-91 LVPQELAALTH
+91 LVPSELAALTH
-102 YDLTEV
+102 YDLAEV
-108 QQDFVT
+108 QQEFVT
-114 DSGTGSHRMRE
+114 ETGTLRE
-125 ILLSVEGL
+125 IQLSVEGL

-145 LTGLAGLHYINVNT
+145 LMGLPGLHYVNVNT

-173 ALSDILKGFA
+173 SLSDILKGFA
-183 KIGYRAYPFQTHTQE
+183 KIGYRAYPFQTHQQE
-198 ALYAKEVR
+198 ALYAREVR
-206 SYMFRLALAG
+206 SYMFRMALAG

-231 DLFISVEDEFMV
+231 DLFISVEEEFMI

-285 ALIGAFVASMWATV
+285 ALIGAFVASIWATV
-299 FNTGEVYFDSITMF
+299 FNTGEVYYDSITMF

-321 FLELRARRK
+321 LLELRARRK

-343 IMATRIDEDGE
+343 IMATRVDDDGE
-354 HEVAAKMLQVGDRIR
+354 HEVAAKTLRTGDRVR

-379 GLIVEGQA
+379 GIIVTGAA
-387 SLNESMLTGEQLP
+387 SLDEAMLTGEQLP
-400 LLKQVGDSVYAGT
+400 LLKQAGDPVFAGT
-413 INTDAPLQI
+413 INTDAPLLI
-422 RVSHRIEESRIAQ
+422 RVSHPIEESRLAQ

-450 AQMAD
+450 AQLAD
-455 QLSRHFILVLLI
+455 VLSRHFILVLLL
-467 IAAAVWTFWHFHQ
+467 IAAAVWAFWHFHA
-480 PEQAFWVTLAVLVA
+480 PERAFWVTLSVLVA

-508 TSATANLTRNGIL
+508 TSATAHLTRSGIL

-526 VLDVLTKANR
+526 VLDVLTRANR

-549 ISLISTTALAELSEA
+549 ISLVGTQPLAGLDDA
-564 QCLSIA
+564 DCLAIA

-581 ARAFRSKAADE
+581 ARAFRSQGAED

-601 TPVIGHGIQGK
+601 MPVIGHGIEGK
-612 IAGQHYRI
+612 IAGKHYRI
-620 GSARWLSLPAGQT
+620 GSARWLGLTDDQDA
-633 ASQGL
+633 AQGL
-638 AIYLADESRLLA
+638 AIYLADETGPLA
-650 RFILADTL
+650 RFTLADTV
-658 RPDARALIQAFK
+658 RSDAAALIQAFK

-684 AQADEVAR
+684 PQADAVAR
-692 ELGVDELVKGVSPD
+692 ELGVDELVKGVTPD
-706 GKLAYLKEH
+706 GKLTYLKAR
-715 EARGDINI
+715 EAAGDISI

-761 DDLSRLLEARTL
+761 DDLSRLLAARTL
-773 AIRTRKI
+773 ALRTRKI

-799 ASGWLPPYVAA
+799 ASGWLPPYLAA

>member
-1 MTGGFHPGDAASRQ
+1 MSG
-15 HAPCLDRSPCL
+15 
-26 PGQDAINA
+26 

-66 VAETIMECGLSS
+66 VAETILECGLAS
-78 YYDHRTAPGIKGE
+78 YYEHRTAPGTKGE
-91 LVPQELAALTH
+91 LVPAELAALTH
-102 YDLTEV
+102 YDLAEV

-114 DSGTGSHRMRE
+114 DSATGSHKVRE
-125 ILLSVEGL
+125 IQLTVEGL

-145 LTGLAGLHYINVNT
+145 LGNLTGLHYINVNT

-173 ALSDILKGFA
+173 SLSDILKGFA
-183 KIGYRAYPFQTHTQE
+183 KIGYRAYPFQTHQQE

-231 DLFISVEDEFMV
+231 DLFISVEEEFMV

-271 LKQGHLSM
+271 LRQGHLSM

-299 FNTGEVYFDSITMF
+299 FNTGEVYYDSITMF

-343 IMATRIDEDGE
+343 IMATRLDEDGE
-354 HEVAAKMLQVGDRIR
+354 HEVAAKTLQVGDRVR

-379 GLIVEGQA
+379 GTILLGQA

-400 LLKQVGDSVYAGT
+400 LLKQAGDAVYAGT
-413 INTDAPLQI
+413 INTDAPLEI
-422 RVSHRIEESRIAQ
+422 RVSHRIEESRLAQ

-455 QLSRHFILVLLI
+455 VLSRHFILVLLF
-467 IAAAVWTFWHFHQ
+467 IAAGVWTFWHFHQ

-508 TSATANLTRNGIL
+508 TSATARLTRAGIL

-526 VLDVLTKANR
+526 VLDVLTRANR

-549 ISLISTTALAELSEA
+549 ISLTSTEALGNFDEA
-564 QCLSIA
+564 RSLAIA

-581 ARAFRSKAADE
+581 ARAFRSNAADD
-592 AVLLAASEV
+592 AVLLAASKV
-601 TPVIGHGIQGK
+601 TPVIGHGIEGV
-612 IAGQHYRI
+612 IEGRHYRL
-620 GSARWLSLPAGQT
+620 GSARWLGISDAHETQT
-633 ASQGL
+633 DGL
-638 AIYLADESRLLA
+638 VIYLADEDRALA
-650 RFILADTL
+650 RFLLTDTL
-658 RPDARALIQAFK
+658 RPDAKALIQAFK
-670 AAGLQTTILTGDSS
+670 AAGLKTTILTGDSS

-692 ELGVDELVKGVSPD
+692 ELGVDELVKGVTPD

-715 EARGDINI
+715 EARGDISI

-761 DDLSRLLEARTL
+761 DDLSRLLDARAL
-773 AIRTRKI
+773 ALRTRKI
-780 IQENF
+780 IKENF

>member
-1 MTGGFHPGDAASRQ
+1 MTP
-15 HAPCLDRSPCL
+15 
-26 PGQDAINA
+26 

-42 PAGSRYALEIKGI
+42 PANSGYALEIKGI
-55 VQPMCCPGCQA
+55 VRPMCCPGCQA
-66 VAETIMECGLSS
+66 VAETIMECGLAS
-78 YYDHRTAPGIKGE
+78 YYDHRTAPGTKGD
-91 LVPQELAALTH
+91 LVPEELAALTH
-102 YDLTEV
+102 YDLAEV

-114 DSGTGSHRMRE
+114 DSGTLRE
-125 ILLSVEGL
+125 IQLTVEGL

-145 LTGLAGLHYINVNT
+145 LMTLTGLRYINVNT
-159 TTHRARIKWDPDRL
+159 TTHRARIKWDPDQL
-173 ALSDILKGFA
+173 SLSDILKGFA
-183 KIGYRAYPFQTHTQE
+183 QIGYRAYPFQTHQQE

-257 IYSAQPFYVGAWRS
+257 IYSAQPFYVGARRS
-271 LKQGHLSM
+271 LRQGHLSM

-285 ALIGAFVASMWATV
+285 ALIGAFIASMWATV
-299 FNTGEVYFDSITMF
+299 FNTGEVYYDSITMF

-343 IMATRIDEDGE
+343 IMATRIDDEGE
-354 HEVAAKMLQVGDRIR
+354 HEVAAKTLQVGDRVR

-379 GLIVEGQA
+379 GIIVEGQA

-400 LLKQVGDSVYAGT
+400 LLKQPGDQVYAGT

-480 PEQAFWVTLAVLVA
+480 PDQAFWVTLAVLVA

-542 GTLTTGN
+542 GTLTTGE
-549 ISLISTTALAELSEA
+549 ISLTGITALAEVDETH
-564 QCLSIA
+564 CLAIA
-570 RALEA
+570 RAMEA
-575 YSEHPI
+575 QSEHPI
-581 ARAFRSKAADE
+581 ARAFRLPTDSIS
-592 AVLLAASEV
+592 VLPSAREI
-601 TPVIGHGIQGK
+601 TPVIGHGITALVDGVR
-612 IAGQHYRI
+612 YRI
-620 GSARWLSLPAGQT
+620 GSARWLELDPAQERGR
-633 ASQGL
+633 GL
-638 AIYLADESRLLA
+638 AIYLADEQQVLA
-650 RFILADTL
+650 RFNLEDTL
-658 RPDARALIQAFK
+658 RPDARALIAAFK
-670 AAGLQTTILTGDSS
+670 AAGLQTTVLTGDSS
-684 AQADEVAR
+684 LQADEIAR

-706 GKLAYLKEH
+706 GKLAYLKTR
-715 EARGDINI
+715 EAQGDISI

-737 AHASFAMAGGT
+737 AHSSFAMAGGT

-761 DDLSRLLEARTL
+761 DDLSRLLEARVL
-773 AIRTRKI
+773 AMRTRKI
-780 IQENF
+780 IIENF

-799 ASGWLPPYVAA
+799 ACGWLPPYLAA

>member
-1 MTGGFHPGDAASRQ
+1 MTS
-15 HAPCLDRSPCL
+15 
-26 PGQDAINA
+26 
-34 CFHCGEPV
+34 CFHCSEPV
-42 PAGSRYALEIKGI
+42 PANSHYALEIKGI
-55 VQPMCCPGCQA
+55 VRPMCCPGCQA
-66 VAETIMECGLSS
+66 VAETIMECGLAS
-78 YYDHRTAPGIKGE
+78 YYDHRTAPGTRGD
-91 LVPQELAALTH
+91 LVPEELAALSH
-102 YDLTEV
+102 YDLAEI
-108 QQDFVT
+108 QQEFVT
-114 DSGTGSHRMRE
+114 DSGTGSQTIRE
-125 ILLSVEGL
+125 IQLTVEGL

-145 LTGLAGLHYINVNT
+145 LMTLSGLRYINVNT
-159 TTHRARIKWDPDRL
+159 TTHRARIKWDPAQL
-173 ALSDILKGFA
+173 SLSDILKGFA
-183 KIGYRAYPFQTHTQE
+183 QIGYRAYPFQAHQQE

-231 DLFISVEDEFMV
+231 DLFISVEEEFMV

-257 IYSAQPFYVGAWRS
+257 IYSAQPFYINAWRS

-299 FNTGEVYFDSITMF
+299 FNTGEVYYDSITMF

-343 IMATRIDEDGE
+343 IMATRIDDEGE
-354 HEVAAKMLQVGDRIR
+354 HEVAAKTLQVGDRVR

-379 GLIVEGQA
+379 GIIIEGQA

-400 LLKQVGDSVYAGT
+400 LLKQRDDQVYAGT

-455 QLSRHFILVLLI
+455 KLSRHFILVLLI

-480 PEQAFWVTLAVLVA
+480 PEQAFWITLAVLVA

-508 TSATANLTRNGIL
+508 TSATANLTRNGVL

-526 VLDVLTKANR
+526 VLDILTKANR

-542 GTLTTGN
+542 GTLTTGE
-549 ISLISTTALAELSEA
+549 ISLTGITTLAEVDETH
-564 QCLSIA
+564 CLAIA

-575 YSEHPI
+575 QSEHPI
-581 ARAFRSKAADE
+581 ARAFLLPADSVT
-592 AVLLAASEV
+592 VLPHTTDIS
-601 TPVIGHGIQGK
+601 PVIGHGITALVDG
-612 IAGQHYRI
+612 ARYRI
-620 GSARWLSLPAGQT
+620 GSARWLGLDPAQERGR
-633 ASQGL
+633 SL
-638 AIYLADESRLLA
+638 AIYLADEQQVLA
-650 RFILADTL
+650 RFNLEDTL
-658 RPDARALIQAFK
+658 RPDAKALITAFK
-670 AAGLQTTILTGDSS
+670 AAGLQTTVLTGDSS
-684 AQADEVAR
+684 LQADEIAR

-706 GKLAYLKEH
+706 GKLAYLKAR
-715 EARGDINI
+715 EAQGDISI
-723 MVGDGINDA
+723 IVGDGINDA

-761 DDLSRLLEARTL
+761 DDLSRLLGARVL
-773 AIRTRKI
+773 AMRTRKI
-780 IQENF
+780 IIENF
-785 AWSIGY
+785 SWSIGY

-799 ASGWLPPYVAA
+799 ACGWLPPYLAA

>member
-1 MTGGFHPGDAASRQ
+1 MTP
-15 HAPCLDRSPCL
+15 
-26 PGQDAINA
+26 

-42 PAGSRYALEIKGI
+42 PANSGYSLEIKGI
-55 VQPMCCPGCQA
+55 VRPMCCPGCQA
-66 VAETIMECGLSS
+66 VAETIMECGLAS

-91 LVPQELAALTH
+91 LVPEELAALTH
-102 YDLTEV
+102 YDLAEV
-108 QQDFVT
+108 QQEFVT
-114 DSGTGSHRMRE
+114 DSGTGRETTRE
-125 ILLSVEGL
+125 IQLTVEGL

-145 LTGLAGLHYINVNT
+145 LMALSGLRYINVNT
-159 TTHRARIKWDPDRL
+159 TTHRARIKWDPAQL
-173 ALSDILKGFA
+173 SLSDILKGFA
-183 KIGYRAYPFQTHTQE
+183 KIGYRAYPFQTHQQE

-257 IYSAQPFYVGAWRS
+257 IYSAQPFYINAWRS

-285 ALIGAFVASMWATV
+285 ALIGAFIASMWATV
-299 FNTGEVYFDSITMF
+299 FNTGEVYYDSITMF

-343 IMATRIDEDGE
+343 IMATLIDQDGE
-354 HEVAAKMLQVGDRIR
+354 REVAAKTLQVGDRVR

-379 GLIVEGQA
+379 GVIVAGEA
-387 SLNESMLTGEQLP
+387 SLNEAMLTGEQLP
-400 LLKQVGDSVYAGT
+400 LFKQCGDLVYAGT

-422 RVSHRIEESRIAQ
+422 RVSHRIEESRISQ

-480 PEQAFWVTLAVLVA
+480 PEQAFWIALAVLVA

-526 VLDVLTKANR
+526 VLDILTKANR
-536 IVMDKT
+536 IVVDKT
-542 GTLTTGN
+542 GTLTTGE
-549 ISLISTTALAELSEA
+549 IRLSATTALGTLDADR
-564 QCLSIA
+564 CLSIA

-575 YSEHPI
+575 QSEHPI
-581 ARAFRSKAADE
+581 ARAFRLPADE
-592 AVLLAASEV
+592 VALLPQASEI
-601 TPVIGHGIQGK
+601 TPVIGHGITGLVD
-612 IAGQHYRI
+612 GVRYRI
-620 GSARWLSLPAGQT
+620 GSASWLGIESDDNAQH
-633 ASQGL
+633 GL
-638 AIYLADESRLLA
+638 AIYLADEQQLLA
-650 RFILADTL
+650 RFELDDTL
-658 RPDARALIQAFK
+658 RPDAKALIEAFK

-684 AQADEVAR
+684 PQADEIAR
-692 ELGVDELVKGVSPD
+692 TLGVNELVKGVTPD
-706 GKLAYLKEH
+706 GKLAYLKAR
-715 EARGDINI
+715 EAEGEISI

-761 DDLSRLLEARTL
+761 DDLSRLLDARRL
-773 AIRTRKI
+773 ALRTRKI
-780 IQENF
+780 IIENF
-785 AWSIGY
+785 TWSIGY

-799 ASGWLPPYVAA
+799 ACGWLPPYLAA

>member
-1 MTGGFHPGDAASRQ
+1 MTP
-15 HAPCLDRSPCL
+15 
-26 PGQDAINA
+26 

-42 PAGSRYALEIKGI
+42 PANSGYSLEIKGI
-55 VQPMCCPGCQA
+55 VRPMCCPGCQA
-66 VAETIMECGLSS
+66 VAETIMECGLAS

-91 LVPQELAALTH
+91 LVPEELAALTH
-102 YDLTEV
+102 YDLAEV
-108 QQDFVT
+108 QQEFVT
-114 DSGTGSHRMRE
+114 DSGTGRETTRE
-125 ILLSVEGL
+125 IQLTVEGL

-145 LTGLAGLHYINVNT
+145 LMTLSGLRYINVNT
-159 TTHRARIKWDPDRL
+159 TTHRARIKWDPAQL
-173 ALSDILKGFA
+173 SLSDILKGFA
-183 KIGYRAYPFQTHTQE
+183 KIGYRAYPFQTHQQE

-257 IYSAQPFYVGAWRS
+257 IYSAQPFYINAWRS

-285 ALIGAFVASMWATV
+285 ALIGAFIASMWATV
-299 FNTGEVYFDSITMF
+299 FNTGEVYYDSITMF

-343 IMATRIDEDGE
+343 IMATLIDQDGE
-354 HEVAAKMLQVGDRIR
+354 REVAAKTLQVGDRVR

-379 GLIVEGQA
+379 GVIVAGEA
-387 SLNESMLTGEQLP
+387 SLNEAMLTGEQLP
-400 LLKQVGDSVYAGT
+400 LFKQCGDLVYAGT

-422 RVSHRIEESRIAQ
+422 RVTHRIEESRISQ

-480 PEQAFWVTLAVLVA
+480 PEQAFWIALAVLVA

-526 VLDVLTKANR
+526 VLDILTKANR

-542 GTLTTGN
+542 GTLTTGE
-549 ISLISTTALAELSEA
+549 IRLSATTALGTLDADR
-564 QCLSIA
+564 CLSIA

-575 YSEHPI
+575 QSEHPI
-581 ARAFRSKAADE
+581 ARAFRLPADE
-592 AVLLAASEV
+592 VALLPQASEI
-601 TPVIGHGIQGK
+601 TPVIGHGITGLVD
-612 IAGQHYRI
+612 GVRYRI
-620 GSARWLSLPAGQT
+620 GSASWLGIESDDNAQH
-633 ASQGL
+633 GL
-638 AIYLADESRLLA
+638 AIYLADEQQLLA
-650 RFILADTL
+650 RFELDDTL
-658 RPDARALIQAFK
+658 RPDAKALIEAFK

-684 AQADEVAR
+684 AQADEIAR
-692 ELGVDELVKGVSPD
+692 ILGVDELVKGVTPD
-706 GKLAYLKEH
+706 GKLAYLKAR
-715 EARGDINI
+715 EAEGEISI

-761 DDLSRLLEARTL
+761 DDLSRLLDARRL
-773 AIRTRKI
+773 ALRTRKI
-780 IQENF
+780 IIENF
-785 AWSIGY
+785 TWSIGY

-799 ASGWLPPYVAA
+799 ACGWLPPYLAA

>member
-1 MTGGFHPGDAASRQ
+1 MTG
-15 HAPCLDRSPCL
+15 
-26 PGQDAINA
+26 

-42 PAGSRYALEIKGI
+42 PTSSDFTLEIKGI
-55 VQPMCCPGCQA
+55 AQPMCCPGCQA
-66 VAETIMECGLSS
+66 VAQTILECGLAS
-78 YYDHRTAPGIKGE
+78 YYEHRTAPGIKGE
-91 LVPQELAALTH
+91 LVPSELAALTH
-102 YDLTEV
+102 YDLAEV
-108 QQDFVT
+108 QQEFVT
-114 DSGTGSHRMRE
+114 ETGTLRE
-125 ILLSVEGL
+125 IQLSVEGL

-145 LTGLAGLHYINVNT
+145 LMGLPGLHYVNVNT

-173 ALSDILKGFA
+173 SLSDILKGFA
-183 KIGYRAYPFQTHTQE
+183 KIGYRAYPFQTHSQE
-198 ALYAKEVR
+198 ALYAREVR
-206 SYMFRLALAG
+206 SYMFRMALAG

-231 DLFISVEDEFMV
+231 DLFISVEEEFMI

-257 IYSAQPFYVGAWRS
+257 IYSAQPFYAGAWRS
-271 LKQGHLSM
+271 LRQGHLSM

-285 ALIGAFVASMWATV
+285 ALIGAFVASIWATV
-299 FNTGEVYFDSITMF
+299 FNTGEVYYDSITMF

-321 FLELRARRK
+321 LLELRARRK

-343 IMATRIDEDGE
+343 IMATRIDADGE
-354 HEVAAKMLQVGDRIR
+354 HEVAAKTLRVGDRVR

-379 GLIVEGQA
+379 GIITLGQA
-387 SLNESMLTGEQLP
+387 SLNEAMLTGEQLP
-400 LLKQVGDSVYAGT
+400 LLKQAGDPVFAGT
-413 INTDAPLQI
+413 INTDAPLEI
-422 RVSHRIEESRIAQ
+422 RVSHPIEESRLAQ

-450 AQMAD
+450 AQLAD
-455 QLSRHFILVLLI
+455 VLSRHFILVLLL
-467 IAAAVWTFWHFHQ
+467 IAAGVWTFWHFHA
-480 PEQAFWVTLAVLVA
+480 PERAFWVTLSVLVA

-508 TSATANLTRNGIL
+508 TSATAHLTRSGIL

-526 VLDVLTKANR
+526 VLDVLTRANR

-549 ISLISTTALAELSEA
+549 ISLVGVQPLAELGEDE
-564 QCLSIA
+564 CLAIA
-570 RALEA
+570 HALEA

-581 ARAFRSKAADE
+581 ARAFRSKGAEE
-592 AVLLAASEV
+592 AMLPAASEV
-601 TPVIGHGIQGK
+601 TPVIGHGIQGR
-612 IAGQHYRI
+612 IAGKHYRI
-620 GSARWLSLPAGQT
+620 GSARWLALADEQEAT
-633 ASQGL
+633 QGL
-638 AIYLADESRLLA
+638 AIYLADETGPLA
-650 RFILADTL
+650 RFTLADTV
-658 RPDARALIQAFK
+658 RADAGALIQAFK

-684 AQADEVAR
+684 PQADAVAR
-692 ELGVDELVKGVSPD
+692 ELGVDELVKGVTPD
-706 GKLAYLKEH
+706 GKLAYLKAR
-715 EARGDINI
+715 EAAGDISI

-761 DDLSRLLEARTL
+761 DDLSRLLTARAL
-773 AIRTRKI
+773 ALRTRRI

-799 ASGWLPPYVAA
+799 ASGWLPPYLAA

>member
-1 MTGGFHPGDAASRQ
+1 MTG
-15 HAPCLDRSPCL
+15 
-26 PGQDAINA
+26 

-42 PAGSRYALEIKGI
+42 STGSDFTLEIKGI

-66 VAETIMECGLSS
+66 VAQTILECGLAS
-78 YYDHRTAPGIKGE
+78 YYEHRTAPGIKGE
-91 LVPQELAALTH
+91 LVPSELAALTH
-102 YDLTEV
+102 YDLAEV
-108 QQDFVT
+108 QQEFVT
-114 DSGTGSHRMRE
+114 ETGTLRE
-125 ILLSVEGL
+125 IQLSVEGL

-145 LTGLAGLHYINVNT
+145 LMGLPGLHYVNVNT
-159 TTHRARIKWDPDRL
+159 TTHRARIKWDPDKL
-173 ALSDILKGFA
+173 SLSDILKGFA
-183 KIGYRAYPFQTHTQE
+183 KIGYRAYPFQTHSQE
-198 ALYAKEVR
+198 ALYAREVR
-206 SYMFRLALAG
+206 SYMFRMALAG

-231 DLFISVEDEFMV
+231 DLFISVEEEFMI

-257 IYSAQPFYVGAWRS
+257 IYSAQPFYAGAWRS
-271 LKQGHLSM
+271 LRQGHLSM

-285 ALIGAFVASMWATV
+285 ALIGAFVASIWATV
-299 FNTGEVYFDSITMF
+299 FNTGEVYYDSITMF

-321 FLELRARRK
+321 LLELRARRK

-343 IMATRIDEDGE
+343 IMATRIDADGE
-354 HEVAAKMLQVGDRIR
+354 HEVAAKTLRVGDRVR

-379 GLIVEGQA
+379 GIITLGQA
-387 SLNESMLTGEQLP
+387 SLNEAMLTGEQLP
-400 LLKQVGDSVYAGT
+400 LLKQAGDPVFAGT
-413 INTDAPLQI
+413 INTDAPLEI
-422 RVSHRIEESRIAQ
+422 RVSHPIEESRLAQ

-450 AQMAD
+450 AQLAD
-455 QLSRHFILVLLI
+455 VLSRHFILVLLL
-467 IAAAVWTFWHFHQ
+467 IAAGVWTFWHFHD
-480 PEQAFWVTLAVLVA
+480 PERAFWVTLSVLVA

-508 TSATANLTRNGIL
+508 TSATAHLTRRGIL

-526 VLDVLTKANR
+526 VLDVLTRANR

-549 ISLISTTALAELSEA
+549 ISLVGVQPLAGLGKDE
-564 QCLSIA
+564 CLAIA

-581 ARAFRSKAADE
+581 ARAFRSQGAED
-592 AVLLAASEV
+592 AVLPASEV
-601 TPVIGHGIQGK
+601 TPVIGHGIQGR
-612 IAGQHYRI
+612 IAGKHYRI
-620 GSARWLSLPAGQT
+620 GSPRWLALADEQEAT
-633 ASQGL
+633 QGL
-638 AIYLADESRLLA
+638 AIYLADETGPLA
-650 RFILADTL
+650 RFTLADTV
-658 RPDARALIQAFK
+658 RADAGALIQAFK

-684 AQADEVAR
+684 PQADAVAR
-692 ELGVDELVKGVSPD
+692 ELGVDELVKGVTPD
-706 GKLAYLKEH
+706 GKLAYLKAR
-715 EARGDINI
+715 EAAGDISI

-761 DDLSRLLEARTL
+761 DDLSRLLTARAL
-773 AIRTRKI
+773 ALRTRRI

-799 ASGWLPPYVAA
+799 ASGWLPPYLAA